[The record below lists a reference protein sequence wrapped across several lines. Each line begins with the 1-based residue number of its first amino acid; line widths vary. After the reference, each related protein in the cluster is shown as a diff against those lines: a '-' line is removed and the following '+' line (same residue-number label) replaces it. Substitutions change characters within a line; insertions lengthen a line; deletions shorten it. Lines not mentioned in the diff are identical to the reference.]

1 MSSKE
6 VDERVVEMRFDNAQF
21 EKNVQT
27 SMSTLDK
34 LKAKLNFNGVS
45 KGLEDVGNATKK
57 LEFSGVTSGIEAVQ
71 AKLSAMEVI
80 GVTALANITNSA
92 VNAGKRIASA
102 ITIDP
107 VRDGF
112 NEYETQMNAVQTIL
126 ANTQKEG
133 TNVKQV
139 NAALDQL
146 NTYADKTIYNFT
158 EMTRNIGTFTAA
170 GVKLD
175 TSVSAIQ
182 GIANLAAVSG
192 STSQQASTAMY
203 QLSQALASGT
213 VKLMD
218 WNSVVNAGM
227 GGQVF
232 QDALI
237 RTSEKLGTGAQAY
250 IDAAGSFRESLSKGW
265 LTTDVLTE
273 TLDMFSTAADTEEE
287 YAAAIQ
293 KFVDEGYSEE
303 QAIDMANMAKTAGEA
318 ATKVKTFTQLI
329 GTLKEALGSGWTT
342 TWRLIIGDFEE
353 AKELWTDVSDV
364 LSKLINNASEARNK
378 LVEGVMSFN
387 PFTNMLNKL
396 ENSDVG
402 KTVKQINNLTNSL
415 EYYQKVV
422 TDVWRGDYKN
432 SDTGRYELLD
442 ETGYNHQ
449 VIQDLVNKGYEYEL
463 TVEDVQEAEAKFAD
477 SLGDSTEEIQNE
489 SKQLSKLSDEQLRHA
504 GLTNDEISMYRDLE
518 KQSEKTGKSI
528 EELISDMSAKD
539 GRTLLWDGLGNIG
552 ETLIITFTAIKDA
565 FSEIFPAPSVA
576 KIYGVIDGFNALT
589 EKMKEFSS
597 THAYDVEQTFKGLFA
612 VIDIVRMVLS
622 SGLTVAFKALKGILS
637 AFDIDIIE
645 FTGYIG
651 EALVNLRNWLKNNDY
666 IERSFK
672 KVGEGLKVVIDGFK
686 KLIDLLKESPR
697 IQKFVDIIKDI
708 DLKEAGGFVVEGLK
722 KGLSS
727 GLTIIPDMLKD
738 IGLKLLSAFEKV
750 LRIASPSKE
759 MEADG
764 EFVVAGLVKGIENT
778 ASTVWDAIKDIGTKI
793 ITKFKEIKVGEAL
806 TKVISVGAGVG
817 MLAITKNLVDTFKNI
832 TAPMAS
838 VGEFIETL
846 DKSVKKTA
854 KAIGKNLKASAFEKK
869 TEGVRNLALALLALS
884 AAVFIMSKID
894 TKKLWSTVGAI
905 GVLAV
910 ILVGLAVA
918 ISKLTDSAVE
928 LDGNSKTLKLSGLK
942 TTLISI
948 GVALALM
955 AATVKIMGSLNP
967 DAYMQGLLGLVALMG
982 VMMLLIVSMSLL
994 VSDNNSKSI
1003 QQAGKAMKKI
1013 ATAMILMV
1021 AGIAILGN
1029 MKPEKYA
1036 QGLDGFN
1043 TITAAL
1049 LATIIGLVALTY
1061 IATDKDISQVGNL
1074 MLKISASMLL
1084 MAVMLKMLKSI
1095 EPAEM
1100 IKGALIVGAAIGL
1113 VAVLVALS
1121 HLGKKNGKDI
1131 SQVGNLMLKISAS
1144 MLLMA
1149 VMLKMLK
1156 SVDYAEIGKGALILA
1171 GVAVLIAGLVALT
1184 HKASDKQ
1191 IKGIG
1196 KMLLAVS
1203 LCFAVMAG
1211 VCLVLGLLPVDK
1223 IVQGLAAVAAF
1234 TILIEGLIAVAAI
1247 AGKVDENASKTLM
1260 SAAIAIGVMAAAVA
1274 ILSILKPEKII
1285 VATACM
1291 SVLVGLFAL
1300 VEFCASKVQGA
1311 MGSLIAMAVVIG
1323 LLGGLLIAISCL
1335 PVEKT
1340 MVATAELAILMA
1352 VMAGVMFLVS
1362 KVPVSAAITGAA
1374 GLAAFIG
1381 IFAATLAIL
1390 GGLSKIPGVSDIVNS
1405 GGEFLANIG
1414 YALGNFIGSII
1425 GGFGAGVSS
1434 GLPEIGTNLA
1444 LFMENAQ
1451 PFFDGI
1457 TGIDAVSMIAN
1468 IGSLTAAI
1476 LLLTAADFISGMA
1489 TFMKGKNSFSQLGK
1503 ELSAFIVSAQ
1513 PFIDG
1518 AKSLTGEMMEG
1529 VKALSETLLMLT
1541 AADLIDGISSWLT
1554 GGTSLSDFAEQLK
1567 PFGEAMVE
1575 FSDVVAGKID
1585 IDAVN
1590 SAANAGKIMAEM
1602 EKSVTKTGGVV
1613 QWFTGEHDMGKFSTQ
1628 LVQFGRAIVRFSD
1641 TVSVGVNEEAITA
1654 AANAGKIMAE
1664 MQKDIT
1670 PSGGVVEWFTGEKDM
1685 GKFSTQLTQFGNA
1698 IVNFSSKVAGKID
1711 EGAVTAAANAGAII
1725 ADMQKNIAPSGGV
1738 VQWFTGDKDMSAF
1751 SKQLVQFGEA
1761 IVKYSDKVTNV
1772 DATGVEKSLTFSR
1785 ALLGVINSSL
1795 SINENGITKFGKTA
1809 DIGTTIQAYAEK
1821 IASVNL
1827 TSVTTSISAA
1837 KQLRDFV
1844 QSLNNFDISGIA
1856 TFDEAV
1862 KEFSKVNMSS
1872 IKNVLDG
1879 YSSEFN
1885 DLGKKFLT
1893 SLVEGYSSKEE
1904 SFLAAVDS
1912 SLQRAI
1918 ETINSYYQS
1927 INSSGAYL
1935 VSGFVSGINV
1945 NTFRVEA
1952 SARTMAKAAYD
1963 AAKRELDINS
1973 PSRVMEKL
1981 ASYVPAGFA
1990 KGINN
1995 NLGLVNMSSS
2005 DMANTVI
2012 DGVGNAISK
2021 ISELI
2026 NGDMNMQ
2033 PTIRPVVDL
2042 SDVQTGVGA
2051 IAAMMPIGG
2060 TIGISGGFNTVATMM
2075 NRNRQNGN
2083 NDEVIS
2089 AINKLDKSLNG
2100 LSKPTYNVGG
2110 ITYDDGSAV
2119 SDAVQEL
2126 IRAARIDRRS

>member
-1 MSSKE
+1 
-6 VDERVVEMRFDNAQF
+6 
-21 EKNVQT
+21 
-27 SMSTLDK
+27 
-34 LKAKLNFNGVS
+34 
-45 KGLEDVGNATKK
+45 
-57 LEFSGVTSGIEAVQ
+57 
-71 AKLSAMEVI
+71 
-80 GVTALANITNSA
+80 
-92 VNAGKRIASA
+92 
-102 ITIDP
+102 
-107 VRDGF
+107 
-112 NEYETQMNAVQTIL
+112 
-126 ANTQKEG
+126 
-133 TNVKQV
+133 
-139 NAALDQL
+139 
-146 NTYADKTIYNFT
+146 
-158 EMTRNIGTFTAA
+158 
-170 GVKLD
+170 
-175 TSVSAIQ
+175 
-182 GIANLAAVSG
+182 
-192 STSQQASTAMY
+192 
-203 QLSQALASGT
+203 
-213 VKLMD
+213 
-218 WNSVVNAGM
+218 
-227 GGQVF
+227 
-232 QDALI
+232 
-237 RTSEKLGTGAQAY
+237 
-250 IDAAGSFRESLSKGW
+250 
-265 LTTDVLTE
+265 
-273 TLDMFSTAADTEEE
+273 
-287 YAAAIQ
+287 
-293 KFVDEGYSEE
+293 
-303 QAIDMANMAKTAGEA
+303 
-318 ATKVKTFTQLI
+318 
-329 GTLKEALGSGWTT
+329 
-342 TWRLIIGDFEE
+342 
-353 AKELWTDVSDV
+353 
-364 LSKLINNASEARNK
+364 
-378 LVEGVMSFN
+378 
-387 PFTNMLNKL
+387 
-396 ENSDVG
+396 
-402 KTVKQINNLTNSL
+402 
-415 EYYQKVV
+415 
-422 TDVWRGDYKN
+422 
-432 SDTGRYELLD
+432 
-442 ETGYNHQ
+442 
-449 VIQDLVNKGYEYEL
+449 
-463 TVEDVQEAEAKFAD
+463 
-477 SLGDSTEEIQNE
+477 
-489 SKQLSKLSDEQLRHA
+489 
-504 GLTNDEISMYRDLE
+504 
-518 KQSEKTGKSI
+518 
-528 EELISDMSAKD
+528 
-539 GRTLLWDGLGNIG
+539 
-552 ETLIITFTAIKDA
+552 
-565 FSEIFPAPSVA
+565 
-576 KIYGVIDGFNALT
+576 
-589 EKMKEFSS
+589 
-597 THAYDVEQTFKGLFA
+597 
-612 VIDIVRMVLS
+612 
-622 SGLTVAFKALKGILS
+622 
-637 AFDIDIIE
+637 
-645 FTGYIG
+645 
-651 EALVNLRNWLKNNDY
+651 
-666 IERSFK
+666 
-672 KVGEGLKVVIDGFK
+672 
-686 KLIDLLKESPR
+686 
-697 IQKFVDIIKDI
+697 
-708 DLKEAGGFVVEGLK
+708 
-722 KGLSS
+722 
-727 GLTIIPDMLKD
+727 
-738 IGLKLLSAFEKV
+738 
-750 LRIASPSKE
+750 
-759 MEADG
+759 
-764 EFVVAGLVKGIENT
+764 
-778 ASTVWDAIKDIGTKI
+778 
-793 ITKFKEIKVGEAL
+793 
-806 TKVISVGAGVG
+806 
-817 MLAITKNLVDTFKNI
+817 
-832 TAPMAS
+832 
-838 VGEFIETL
+838 
-846 DKSVKKTA
+846 
-854 KAIGKNLKASAFEKK
+854 
-869 TEGVRNLALALLALS
+869 
-884 AAVFIMSKID
+884 
-894 TKKLWSTVGAI
+894 
-905 GVLAV
+905 
-910 ILVGLAVA
+910 
-918 ISKLTDSAVE
+918 
-928 LDGNSKTLKLSGLK
+928 
-942 TTLISI
+942 
-948 GVALALM
+948 
-955 AATVKIMGSLNP
+955 
-967 DAYMQGLLGLVALMG
+967 
-982 VMMLLIVSMSLL
+982 
-994 VSDNNSKSI
+994 
-1003 QQAGKAMKKI
+1003 
-1013 ATAMILMV
+1013 
-1021 AGIAILGN
+1021 
-1029 MKPEKYA
+1029 
-1036 QGLDGFN
+1036 
-1043 TITAAL
+1043 
-1049 LATIIGLVALTY
+1049 
-1061 IATDKDISQVGNL
+1061 
-1074 MLKISASMLL
+1074 
-1084 MAVMLKMLKSI
+1084 
-1095 EPAEM
+1095 
-1100 IKGALIVGAAIGL
+1100 
-1113 VAVLVALS
+1113 
-1121 HLGKKNGKDI
+1121 
-1131 SQVGNLMLKISAS
+1131 
-1144 MLLMA
+1144 MA

-1247 AGKVDENASKTLM
+1247 AGKVDENTSKTLM

-1457 TGIDAVSMIAN
+1457 TSIDAVSMIAN

-1844 QSLNNFDISGIA
+1844 QSLNNFDISGIV

-2012 DGVGNAISK
+2012 DGVSNAISK

-2026 NGDMNMQ
+2026 NGDMDMQ

-2051 IAAMMPIGG
+2051 IAAMMPTGG

-2100 LSKPTYNVGG
+2100 ISKPTYNVGG

>member
-504 GLTNDEISMYRDLE
+504 GLTDDEISMYRDLE

-1084 MAVMLKMLKSI
+1084 MAVMLKMLKS
-1095 EPAEM
+1095 
-1100 IKGALIVGAAIGL
+1100 
-1113 VAVLVALS
+1113 
-1121 HLGKKNGKDI
+1121 
-1131 SQVGNLMLKISAS
+1131 
-1144 MLLMA
+1144 
-1149 VMLKMLK
+1149 
-1156 SVDYAEIGKGALILA
+1156 VDYAEIGKGALILA

-1247 AGKVDENASKTLM
+1247 AGKVDENASKTLK

-1670 PSGGVVEWFTGEKDM
+1670 PSGGVVERFTGEKDM

>member
-80 GVTALANITNSA
+80 GVTALANITNSV

-504 GLTNDEISMYRDLE
+504 GLTDDEISMYRDLE

-2012 DGVGNAISK
+2012 DGVSNAISK

-2026 NGDMNMQ
+2026 NGDMDMQ

-2051 IAAMMPIGG
+2051 IAAMMPTGG

>member
-293 KFVDEGYSEE
+293 KFVNEGYSEE
-303 QAIDMANMAKTAGEA
+303 QAVDMANMAKTAGEA

-329 GTLKEALGSGWTT
+329 NTLKEALGSGWTT

-353 AKELWTDVSDV
+353 AKELWTKVSDV

-396 ENSDVG
+396 ENSDIG

-415 EYYQKVV
+415 EYYQKAV
-422 TDVWRGDYKN
+422 TDVWKGDYKN

-442 ETGYNHQ
+442 EAGYNHQ

-463 TVEDVQEAEAKFAD
+463 TVEDVQGAEAKFAD

-489 SKQLSKLSDEQLRHA
+489 SKRLSKLSDEQLRHA
-504 GLTNDEISMYRDLE
+504 GLTDDEISMYRDLE

-528 EELISDMSAKD
+528 EELINDMSAKD

-666 IERSFK
+666 IEKSFK

-686 KLIDLLKESPR
+686 KLKDLLKESPR

-846 DKSVKKTA
+846 DESVKKTA

-967 DAYMQGLLGLVALMG
+967 DAHMQGLMGLVALMG

-1013 ATAMILMV
+1013 ATAILLMV

-1029 MKPEKYA
+1029 MRPEKYA

-1049 LATIIGLVALTY
+1049 LATVIGLVALTY
-1061 IATDKDISQVGNL
+1061 IATD
-1074 MLKISASMLL
+1074 
-1084 MAVMLKMLKSI
+1084 
-1095 EPAEM
+1095 
-1100 IKGALIVGAAIGL
+1100 
-1113 VAVLVALS
+1113 
-1121 HLGKKNGKDI
+1121 KDI

-2012 DGVGNAISK
+2012 DGVSNAISK

-2026 NGDMNMQ
+2026 NGDMDMQ

-2051 IAAMMPIGG
+2051 IAAMMPTGG

>member
-57 LEFSGVTSGIEAVQ
+57 LEFSGVASGIEAVQ
-71 AKLSAMEVI
+71 AKFSAMEVI

-175 TSVSAIQ
+175 ASVSAIQ

-329 GTLKEALGSGWTT
+329 DTLKEALGSGWTT

-353 AKELWTDVSDV
+353 AKELWTNVSDV

-402 KTVKQINNLTNSL
+402 KTVKQINNLANSL

-463 TVEDVQEAEAKFAD
+463 TVEDVQESEAKFAD

-489 SKQLSKLSDEQLRHA
+489 SKQLAKLSDEQLRNA
-504 GLTNDEISMYRDLE
+504 GLTDDEISMYRDLE

-528 EELISDMSAKD
+528 EELINDMSAKD

-666 IERSFK
+666 IEKSFK
-672 KVGEGLKVVIDGFK
+672 KVGEGLKVVIDGIK
-686 KLIDLLKESPR
+686 KLLDYLGESPK
-697 IQKFVDIIKDI
+697 IQKFIDTIKNI
-708 DLKEAGGFVVEGLK
+708 DLSEAGEFIIAGLK
-722 KGLSS
+722 KGLSI
-727 GLTIIPDMLKD
+727 GLSIIPDTMKEIAD
-738 IGLKLLSAFEKV
+738 KLLSKFREV
-750 LRIASPSKE
+750 LGIHSPSKE
-759 MEADG
+759 TEADG
-764 EFVVAGLVKGIENT
+764 EYLVEGLINGIKN
-778 ASTVWDAIKDIGTKI
+778 SSSKVWDTIKTFGSDILG
-793 ITKFKEIKVGEAL
+793 KFKEIKLGDS
-806 TKVISVGAGVG
+806 ISKIVSAGVGVG
-817 MLAITKNLVDTFKNI
+817 MLLVANKLAEAADRLTSPLAVMESISDAIEG
-832 TAPMAS
+832 
-838 VGEFIETL
+838 VG
-846 DKSVKKTA
+846 
-854 KAIGKNLKASAFEKK
+854 KAMKKNLKASALEKK
-869 TEGVRNLALALLALS
+869 TKAIQNVALAALMLAG
-884 AAVFIMSKID
+884 AVLIFSKVD
-894 TKKLWSTVGAI
+894 PDRLWQSVGAMI
-905 GVLAV
+905 VLSVA
-910 ILVGLAVA
+910 LAGIA
-918 ISKLTDSAVE
+918 IAMDKFSKSAVE
-928 LDGNSKTLKLSGLK
+928 FDGESKSFKLDGLK
-942 TTLISI
+942 TAMLNLGI
-948 GVALALM
+948 ALLLM
-955 AATVKIMGSLNP
+955 AATVKILGSMDSDKYTQGMLGITALVGAMILVMAAMGTVVKS
-967 DAYMQGLLGLVALMG
+967 DQGKALKQANKIFKQMAITMLLMVASVSVLGSMNTDKYFQGMCGIVAIAGIYILLIVALMKVTKIG
-982 VMMLLIVSMSLL
+982 KEEQIAKLSGLLIAISSAMLLMCVVAKIVGNMTINEIAGGVGMMVVFIIFIKYLVRATITCKEQQIAKLSGLL
-994 VSDNNSKSI
+994 
-1003 QQAGKAMKKI
+1003 
-1013 ATAMILMV
+1013 
-1021 AGIAILGN
+1021 IAIS
-1029 MKPEKYA
+1029 
-1036 QGLDGFN
+1036 
-1043 TITAAL
+1043 
-1049 LATIIGLVALTY
+1049 V
-1061 IATDKDISQVGNL
+1061 
-1074 MLKISASMLL
+1074 SMLL
-1084 MAVMLKMLKSI
+1084 MCQVAK
-1095 EPAEM
+1095 
-1100 IKGALIVGAAIGL
+1100 IVGNMTTNEIVGGIAI
-1113 VAVLVALS
+1113 
-1121 HLGKKNGKDI
+1121 
-1131 SQVGNLMLKISAS
+1131 
-1144 MLLMA
+1144 MA
-1149 VMLKMLK
+1149 VFIIFIDLLVK
-1156 SVDYAEIGKGALILA
+1156 ATLICKEQQIAKLS
-1171 GVAVLIAGLVALT
+1171 GLLIA
-1184 HKASDKQ
+1184 
-1191 IKGIG
+1191 I
-1196 KMLLAVS
+1196 S
-1203 LCFAVMAG
+1203 LSMAIMAG
-1211 VCLVLGLLPVDK
+1211 VCLVLGLLQPGK
-1223 IVQGLAAVAAF
+1223 LKQG
-1234 TILIEGLIAVAAI
+1234 VAAI
-1247 AGKVDENASKTLM
+1247 VVFGVVIGALIKVVASAKKIDKNASGAIL
-1260 SAAIAIGVMAAAVA
+1260 AIAVTIAVMAAAVTV
-1274 ILSILKPEKII
+1274 LSLLKPEKIAG
-1285 VATACM
+1285 ATVCLGILM
-1291 SVLVGLFAL
+1291 GLFAL
-1300 VEFCASKVQGA
+1300 VERNASYIKKA
-1311 MGSLIAMAVVIG
+1311 TGSLIVMAVIIG
-1323 LLGGLLIAISCL
+1323 LLGGLLIGISFIPTERALVAAGAISLVLLSLSGAMYLISKAGNISIKAVAALAMMAAVVLSLAALIQVLTSFNVDASLMGSLLLLAGCLISIGAAVMVMNNCVAGAAALVVVALALSVFL
-1335 PVEKT
+1335 PVLQQLGSMSLGEIG
-1340 MVATAELAILMA
+1340 VALLALAGSLA
-1352 VMAGVMFLVS
+1352 VLGL
-1362 KVPVSAAITGAA
+1362 A
-1374 GLAAFIG
+1374 GLLLGPVVAPMIGIAGAIALLGVGCLGAGAGLQMFAQGLTTLVMLGPVAIQAFTATIQAFI
-1381 IFAATLAIL
+1381 TL
-1390 GGLSKIPGVSDIVNS
+1390 IPTIITTIVTS
-1405 GGEFLANIG
+1405 LVTTFTTCIPMIVEG
-1414 YALGNFIGSII
+1414 ALLLITSLLTSI
-1425 GGFGAGVSS
+1425 AEH
-1434 GLPEIGTNLA
+1434 LPEILA
-1444 LFMENAQ
+1444 AGISIIMTLLTGIRDNIGQITEIVIDIIINFAEAIANKLPDIIQ
-1451 PFFDGI
+1451 CGVDVFFAFLDGFSDAIANNGERLRESLKKLVDSII
-1457 TGIDAVSMIAN
+1457 TGIKGFLGIHSPSTEFEEIGEFSIAGLIKGFGNKVGDAVEAVGKLASKLV
-1468 IGSLTAAI
+1468 GKVKEKFS
-1476 LLLTAADFISGMA
+1476 D
-1489 TFMKGKNSFSQLGK
+1489 MKEKGQQLCQKIKDGFEEK
-1503 ELSAFIVSAQ
+1503 APKIVSCVGDTMKKAGKKIQ
-1513 PFIDG
+1513 EAKNDFKTWGKDAMEGLRNGMESAKDKIKSTVGGIATDIG
-1518 AKSLTGEMMEG
+1518 AKFKDVLGIHSPSRVFKQYG
-1529 VKALSETLLMLT
+1529 KYI
-1541 AADLIDGISSWLT
+1541 DLGLVNGI
-1554 GGTSLSDFAEQLK
+1554 
-1567 PFGEAMVE
+1567 
-1575 FSDVVAGKID
+1575 
-1585 IDAVN
+1585 
-1590 SAANAGKIMAEM
+1590 
-1602 EKSVTKTGGVV
+1602 KT
-1613 QWFTGEHDMGKFSTQ
+1613 
-1628 LVQFGRAIVRFSD
+1628 
-1641 TVSVGVNEEAITA
+1641 
-1654 AANAGKIMAE
+1654 
-1664 MQKDIT
+1664 
-1670 PSGGVVEWFTGEKDM
+1670 
-1685 GKFSTQLTQFGNA
+1685 
-1698 IVNFSSKVAGKID
+1698 FSSKVYDTAKSVGSDTID
-1711 EGAVTAAANAGAII
+1711 G
-1725 ADMQKNIAPSGGV
+1725 
-1738 VQWFTGDKDMSAF
+1738 
-1751 SKQLVQFGEA
+1751 
-1761 IVKYSDKVTNV
+1761 
-1772 DATGVEKSLTFSR
+1772 
-1785 ALLGVINSSL
+1785 
-1795 SINENGITKFGKTA
+1795 
-1809 DIGTTIQAYAEK
+1809 
-1821 IASVNL
+1821 
-1827 TSVTTSISAA
+1827 
-1837 KQLRDFV
+1837 
-1844 QSLNNFDISGIA
+1844 
-1856 TFDEAV
+1856 
-1862 KEFSKVNMSS
+1862 MSS
-1872 IKNVLDG
+1872 
-1879 YSSEFN
+1879 
-1885 DLGKKFLT
+1885 
-1893 SLVEGYSSKEE
+1893 
-1904 SFLAAVDS
+1904 
-1912 SLQRAI
+1912 
-1918 ETINSYYQS
+1918 
-1927 INSSGAYL
+1927 
-1935 VSGFVSGINV
+1935 
-1945 NTFRVEA
+1945 
-1952 SARTMAKAAYD
+1952 
-1963 AAKRELDINS
+1963 
-1973 PSRVMEKL
+1973 
-1981 ASYVPAGFA
+1981 
-1990 KGINN
+1990 
-1995 NLGLVNMSSS
+1995 
-2005 DMANTVI
+2005 
-2012 DGVGNAISK
+2012 AISK

-2026 NGDMNMQ
+2026 NGDMDMQ

-2051 IAAMMPIGG
+2051 IAAMMPTGG

-2100 LSKPTYNVGG
+2100 LSKPIYNVGG

>member
-57 LEFSGVTSGIEAVQ
+57 LEFSGVTSGIETVQ

-293 KFVDEGYSEE
+293 KFVNEGYSEE
-303 QAIDMANMAKTAGEA
+303 QAVDMANMAKTAGEA

-329 GTLKEALGSGWTT
+329 DTLKEALGSGWTT

-353 AKELWTDVSDV
+353 AKELWTNVSEV

-442 ETGYNHQ
+442 EAGYNHQ

-463 TVEDVQEAEAKFAD
+463 TVEDVQEAETKFAD

-489 SKQLSKLSDEQLRHA
+489 SKQLAKLSDEQLRNA
-504 GLTNDEISMYRDLE
+504 GLTDDEISMYRDLE

-528 EELISDMSAKD
+528 EELINDMSAKD

-666 IERSFK
+666 IEKSFK

-697 IQKFVDIIKDI
+697 IQKFVDIIKEI

-869 TEGVRNLALALLALS
+869 TAGVRNLALALLALS

-1013 ATAMILMV
+1013 ATAILLMV

-1043 TITAAL
+1043 TIMAAL

-1061 IATDKDISQVGNL
+1061 IATD
-1074 MLKISASMLL
+1074 
-1084 MAVMLKMLKSI
+1084 
-1095 EPAEM
+1095 
-1100 IKGALIVGAAIGL
+1100 
-1113 VAVLVALS
+1113 
-1121 HLGKKNGKDI
+1121 KDI

-1300 VEFCASKVQGA
+1300 VEFCASKVQGV

-1390 GGLSKIPGVSDIVNS
+1390 GGLSNIPGVSDIVNS

-1414 YALGNFIGSII
+1414 YALGDFIGSII

-1885 DLGKKFLT
+1885 ALGKKFLT

-1952 SARTMAKAAYD
+1952 SARIMAKAAYD

-1995 NLGLVNMSSS
+1995 NLGLVNVSSS

-2012 DGVGNAISK
+2012 DGVSNAISK

-2051 IAAMMPIGG
+2051 IAAMMPTGG

>member
-45 KGLEDVGNATKK
+45 KGLEDIGNATKK
-57 LEFSGVTSGIEAVQ
+57 LEFSGVASGIEAVQ

-170 GVKLD
+170 GVKLNA
-175 TSVSAIQ
+175 SVSAIQ

-237 RTSEKLGTGAQAY
+237 RTSEKLGTGAKAY

-293 KFVDEGYSEE
+293 KFVNEGYSEE
-303 QAIDMANMAKTAGEA
+303 QAVDMANMAKTAGEA

-329 GTLKEALGSGWTT
+329 NTLKEALGSGWTT

-353 AKELWTDVSDV
+353 AKELWTKVSDV

-396 ENSDVG
+396 ENSDIG

-415 EYYQKVV
+415 EYYQKAV
-422 TDVWRGDYKN
+422 TDVWKGDYKN

-442 ETGYNHQ
+442 EAGYNHQ

-463 TVEDVQEAEAKFAD
+463 TVEDVQGAEAKFAD

-489 SKQLSKLSDEQLRHA
+489 SKRLSKLSDEQLRHA
-504 GLTNDEISMYRDLE
+504 GLTDDEISMYRDLE

-528 EELISDMSAKD
+528 EELINDMSAKD

-666 IERSFK
+666 IEKSFK

-686 KLIDLLKESPR
+686 KLKNLLKESPR

-750 LRIASPSKE
+750 IRIASPSKE

-846 DKSVKKTA
+846 DESVKKTA

-967 DAYMQGLLGLVALMG
+967 DAHMQGLMGLVALMG

-1013 ATAMILMV
+1013 ATAILLMV

-1029 MKPEKYA
+1029 MRPEKYA

-1049 LATIIGLVALTY
+1049 LATVIGLVALTY

-1113 VAVLVALS
+1113 VVVLVALS

-1211 VCLVLGLLPVDK
+1211 VCLVLGSLPVDK

-2012 DGVGNAISK
+2012 DGVSNAISK

-2026 NGDMNMQ
+2026 NGDMDMQ

-2051 IAAMMPIGG
+2051 IAAMMPTGG

>member
-57 LEFSGVTSGIEAVQ
+57 LEFSGVTSGIETVQ

-293 KFVDEGYSEE
+293 KFVNEGYSEE
-303 QAIDMANMAKTAGEA
+303 QAVDMANMAKTAGEA

-329 GTLKEALGSGWTT
+329 DTLKEALGSGWTT

-353 AKELWTDVSDV
+353 AKELWTNVSEV

-442 ETGYNHQ
+442 EAGYNHQ

-463 TVEDVQEAEAKFAD
+463 TVEDVQEAETKFAD

-489 SKQLSKLSDEQLRHA
+489 SKQLAKLSDEQLRNA
-504 GLTNDEISMYRDLE
+504 GLTDDEISMYRDLE

-528 EELISDMSAKD
+528 EELINDMSAKD

-666 IERSFK
+666 IEKSFK

-697 IQKFVDIIKDI
+697 IQKFVDIIKEI

-1013 ATAMILMV
+1013 ATAILLMV

-1043 TITAAL
+1043 TIMAAL

-1061 IATDKDISQVGNL
+1061 IATD
-1074 MLKISASMLL
+1074 
-1084 MAVMLKMLKSI
+1084 
-1095 EPAEM
+1095 
-1100 IKGALIVGAAIGL
+1100 
-1113 VAVLVALS
+1113 
-1121 HLGKKNGKDI
+1121 KDI

-1300 VEFCASKVQGA
+1300 VEFCASKVQGV

-1390 GGLSKIPGVSDIVNS
+1390 GGLSNIPGVSDIVNS

-1885 DLGKKFLT
+1885 ALGKKFLT

-1952 SARTMAKAAYD
+1952 SARIMAKAAYD

-1995 NLGLVNMSSS
+1995 NLGLVNVSSS

-2012 DGVGNAISK
+2012 DGVSNAISK

-2051 IAAMMPIGG
+2051 IAAMMPTGG

>member
-57 LEFSGVTSGIEAVQ
+57 LEFSGVASGIEAVQ

-80 GVTALANITNSA
+80 GVTALANITNSV

-170 GVKLD
+170 GVKLNA
-175 TSVSAIQ
+175 SVSAIQ

-237 RTSEKLGTGAQAY
+237 RTSEKLGTGAKAY

-293 KFVDEGYSEE
+293 KFVNEGYSEE
-303 QAIDMANMAKTAGEA
+303 QAVDMANMAKTAGEA

-329 GTLKEALGSGWTT
+329 NTLKEALGSGWTT

-353 AKELWTDVSDV
+353 AKELWTKVSDV

-396 ENSDVG
+396 ENSDIG

-415 EYYQKVV
+415 EYYQKAV
-422 TDVWRGDYKN
+422 TDVWKGDYKN

-442 ETGYNHQ
+442 EAGYNHQ

-463 TVEDVQEAEAKFAD
+463 TVEDVQGAEAKFAD

-489 SKQLSKLSDEQLRHA
+489 SKRLSKLSDEQLRHA
-504 GLTNDEISMYRDLE
+504 GLTDDEISMYRDLE

-528 EELISDMSAKD
+528 EELINDMSAKD

-666 IERSFK
+666 IEKSFK

-686 KLIDLLKESPR
+686 KLKDLLKESPR

-846 DKSVKKTA
+846 DESVKKTA

-967 DAYMQGLLGLVALMG
+967 DAHMQGLMGLVALMG

-1013 ATAMILMV
+1013 ATAILLMV

-1029 MKPEKYA
+1029 MRPEKYA

-1049 LATIIGLVALTY
+1049 LATVIGLVALTY
-1061 IATDKDISQVGNL
+1061 IATD
-1074 MLKISASMLL
+1074 
-1084 MAVMLKMLKSI
+1084 
-1095 EPAEM
+1095 
-1100 IKGALIVGAAIGL
+1100 
-1113 VAVLVALS
+1113 
-1121 HLGKKNGKDI
+1121 KDI

-2012 DGVGNAISK
+2012 DGVSNAISK

-2026 NGDMNMQ
+2026 NGDMDMQ

-2051 IAAMMPIGG
+2051 IAAMMPTGG

>member
-57 LEFSGVTSGIEAVQ
+57 LEFSGVASGIEAVQ
-71 AKLSAMEVI
+71 AKFSAMEVI

-175 TSVSAIQ
+175 ASVSAIQ

-218 WNSVVNAGM
+218 WNPVVNAGM

-329 GTLKEALGSGWTT
+329 DTLKEALGSGWTT

-353 AKELWTDVSDV
+353 AKELWTNVSDV

-402 KTVKQINNLTNSL
+402 KTVKQINNLANSL

-463 TVEDVQEAEAKFAD
+463 TVEDVQESEAKFAD

-489 SKQLSKLSDEQLRHA
+489 SKQLAKLSDEQLRNA
-504 GLTNDEISMYRDLE
+504 GLTDDEISMYRDLE

-528 EELISDMSAKD
+528 EELINDMSAKD

-666 IERSFK
+666 IEKSFK
-672 KVGEGLKVVIDGFK
+672 KVGEGLKVVIDGIK
-686 KLIDLLKESPR
+686 KLLDYLGESPKIQNFIDTIKNIDLS
-697 IQKFVDIIKDI
+697 
-708 DLKEAGGFVVEGLK
+708 EAGEFIIAGLK
-722 KGLSS
+722 KGLSI
-727 GLTIIPDMLKD
+727 GLSIIPDTMKEIAD
-738 IGLKLLSAFEKV
+738 KLLSKFREV
-750 LRIASPSKE
+750 LGIHSPSKE
-759 MEADG
+759 TEADG
-764 EFVVAGLVKGIENT
+764 EYLVEGLINGIKN
-778 ASTVWDAIKDIGTKI
+778 SSSKVWDTIKTFGSDILG
-793 ITKFKEIKVGEAL
+793 KFKEIKLGDS
-806 TKVISVGAGVG
+806 ISKIVSAGAGVG
-817 MLAITKNLVDTFKNI
+817 MLLVANKLAEAADRLTSPLAVMESISDAIEG
-832 TAPMAS
+832 
-838 VGEFIETL
+838 VG
-846 DKSVKKTA
+846 
-854 KAIGKNLKASAFEKK
+854 KAMKKNLKASALEKK
-869 TEGVRNLALALLALS
+869 TKAIQNVALAALMLAG
-884 AAVFIMSKID
+884 AVLIFSKVD
-894 TKKLWSTVGAI
+894 PDRLWQSVGAMI
-905 GVLAV
+905 VLSVA
-910 ILVGLAVA
+910 LAGIA
-918 ISKLTDSAVE
+918 IAMDKFSKSAVE
-928 LDGNSKTLKLSGLK
+928 FDGESKSFKLDGLK
-942 TTLISI
+942 TAMLNLGI
-948 GVALALM
+948 ALLLM
-955 AATVKIMGSLNP
+955 AATVKILGSMDSDKYTQGMLGITALVGAMILVMAAMGTVVKS
-967 DAYMQGLLGLVALMG
+967 DQGKALKQANKIFKQMAITMLLMVASVSVLGSMNTDKYFQGMCGIVAIAGIYILLIVALMKVTKIG
-982 VMMLLIVSMSLL
+982 KEEQIAKLSGLLIAISSAMLLMCVVAKIVGNMTINEIAGGVGMMVVFIIFIKYLVRATITCKEQQIAKLSGLL
-994 VSDNNSKSI
+994 
-1003 QQAGKAMKKI
+1003 
-1013 ATAMILMV
+1013 
-1021 AGIAILGN
+1021 IAIS
-1029 MKPEKYA
+1029 
-1036 QGLDGFN
+1036 
-1043 TITAAL
+1043 
-1049 LATIIGLVALTY
+1049 V
-1061 IATDKDISQVGNL
+1061 
-1074 MLKISASMLL
+1074 SMLL
-1084 MAVMLKMLKSI
+1084 MCQVAK
-1095 EPAEM
+1095 
-1100 IKGALIVGAAIGL
+1100 IVGNMTTNEIVGGIAI
-1113 VAVLVALS
+1113 
-1121 HLGKKNGKDI
+1121 
-1131 SQVGNLMLKISAS
+1131 
-1144 MLLMA
+1144 MA
-1149 VMLKMLK
+1149 VFIIFIDLLVK
-1156 SVDYAEIGKGALILA
+1156 ATLICKEQQIAKLS
-1171 GVAVLIAGLVALT
+1171 GLLIA
-1184 HKASDKQ
+1184 
-1191 IKGIG
+1191 I
-1196 KMLLAVS
+1196 S
-1203 LCFAVMAG
+1203 LSMAIMAG
-1211 VCLVLGLLPVDK
+1211 VCLVLGLLQPDK
-1223 IVQGLAAVAAF
+1223 LKQG
-1234 TILIEGLIAVAAI
+1234 VAAI
-1247 AGKVDENASKTLM
+1247 VVFGVVIGALIKVVASAKKIDKNASGAIL
-1260 SAAIAIGVMAAAVA
+1260 AIAVTIAVMAAAVTV
-1274 ILSILKPEKII
+1274 LSLLKPEKIAG
-1285 VATACM
+1285 ATVCLGILM
-1291 SVLVGLFAL
+1291 GLFAL
-1300 VEFCASKVQGA
+1300 VERNASYIKKA
-1311 MGSLIAMAVVIG
+1311 TGSLIVMAVIIG
-1323 LLGGLLIAISCL
+1323 LLGGLLIGISFIPTERALVAAGAISLVLLSLSGAMYLISKAGNISIKAVAALAMMAAVVLSLAALIQVLTSFNVDASLMGSLLLLAGCLISIGAAVMVMNNCVAGAAALVVVALALSVFL
-1335 PVEKT
+1335 PVLQQLGSMSLGEIG
-1340 MVATAELAILMA
+1340 VALLALAGSLA
-1352 VMAGVMFLVS
+1352 VLGL
-1362 KVPVSAAITGAA
+1362 A
-1374 GLAAFIG
+1374 GLLLGPVVAPMIGIAGAIALLGVGCLGAGAGLQMFAQGLTTLVMLGPVAIQAFTATIQAFI
-1381 IFAATLAIL
+1381 TL
-1390 GGLSKIPGVSDIVNS
+1390 IPTIITTIVTS
-1405 GGEFLANIG
+1405 LVTTFTTCIPMIVEG
-1414 YALGNFIGSII
+1414 ALLLITSLLTSI
-1425 GGFGAGVSS
+1425 AEH
-1434 GLPEIGTNLA
+1434 LPEILA
-1444 LFMENAQ
+1444 AGISIIMTLLTGIRDNIGQITEIVIDIIINFAEAIANKLPDIIQ
-1451 PFFDGI
+1451 CGVDVFFAFLDGFSDAIANNGERLRESLKKLVDSII
-1457 TGIDAVSMIAN
+1457 TGIKGFLGIHSPSTEFEEIGEFSIAGLIKGFGNKVGDAVEAVGKLASKLV
-1468 IGSLTAAI
+1468 GKVKEKFS
-1476 LLLTAADFISGMA
+1476 D
-1489 TFMKGKNSFSQLGK
+1489 MKEKGQQLCQKIKDGFEEK
-1503 ELSAFIVSAQ
+1503 APKIVSCVGDTMKKAGKKIQ
-1513 PFIDG
+1513 EAKNDFKTWGKDAMEGLRNGMESAKDKIKSTVGGIATDIG
-1518 AKSLTGEMMEG
+1518 AKFKDVLGIHSPSRVFKQYG
-1529 VKALSETLLMLT
+1529 KYI
-1541 AADLIDGISSWLT
+1541 DLGLVNGI
-1554 GGTSLSDFAEQLK
+1554 
-1567 PFGEAMVE
+1567 
-1575 FSDVVAGKID
+1575 
-1585 IDAVN
+1585 
-1590 SAANAGKIMAEM
+1590 
-1602 EKSVTKTGGVV
+1602 KT
-1613 QWFTGEHDMGKFSTQ
+1613 
-1628 LVQFGRAIVRFSD
+1628 
-1641 TVSVGVNEEAITA
+1641 
-1654 AANAGKIMAE
+1654 
-1664 MQKDIT
+1664 
-1670 PSGGVVEWFTGEKDM
+1670 
-1685 GKFSTQLTQFGNA
+1685 
-1698 IVNFSSKVAGKID
+1698 FSSKVYDTAKSVGSDTID
-1711 EGAVTAAANAGAII
+1711 G
-1725 ADMQKNIAPSGGV
+1725 
-1738 VQWFTGDKDMSAF
+1738 
-1751 SKQLVQFGEA
+1751 
-1761 IVKYSDKVTNV
+1761 
-1772 DATGVEKSLTFSR
+1772 
-1785 ALLGVINSSL
+1785 
-1795 SINENGITKFGKTA
+1795 
-1809 DIGTTIQAYAEK
+1809 
-1821 IASVNL
+1821 
-1827 TSVTTSISAA
+1827 
-1837 KQLRDFV
+1837 
-1844 QSLNNFDISGIA
+1844 
-1856 TFDEAV
+1856 
-1862 KEFSKVNMSS
+1862 MSS
-1872 IKNVLDG
+1872 
-1879 YSSEFN
+1879 
-1885 DLGKKFLT
+1885 
-1893 SLVEGYSSKEE
+1893 
-1904 SFLAAVDS
+1904 
-1912 SLQRAI
+1912 
-1918 ETINSYYQS
+1918 
-1927 INSSGAYL
+1927 
-1935 VSGFVSGINV
+1935 
-1945 NTFRVEA
+1945 
-1952 SARTMAKAAYD
+1952 
-1963 AAKRELDINS
+1963 
-1973 PSRVMEKL
+1973 
-1981 ASYVPAGFA
+1981 
-1990 KGINN
+1990 
-1995 NLGLVNMSSS
+1995 
-2005 DMANTVI
+2005 
-2012 DGVGNAISK
+2012 AISK

-2026 NGDMNMQ
+2026 NGDMDMQ

-2051 IAAMMPIGG
+2051 IAAMMPTGG

-2100 LSKPTYNVGG
+2100 LSKPIYNVGG

>member
-504 GLTNDEISMYRDLE
+504 GLTDDEISMYRDLE

-1036 QGLDGFN
+1036 QGLDRFN

-1061 IATDKDISQVGNL
+1061 IATD
-1074 MLKISASMLL
+1074 
-1084 MAVMLKMLKSI
+1084 
-1095 EPAEM
+1095 
-1100 IKGALIVGAAIGL
+1100 
-1113 VAVLVALS
+1113 
-1121 HLGKKNGKDI
+1121 KDI

-1247 AGKVDENASKTLM
+1247 AGKVDENASKTLK

>member
-57 LEFSGVTSGIEAVQ
+57 LEFSGVASGIEAVQ

-80 GVTALANITNSA
+80 GVTALANITNSV

-170 GVKLD
+170 GVKLNA
-175 TSVSAIQ
+175 SVSAIQ

-237 RTSEKLGTGAQAY
+237 RTSEKLGTGAKAY

-293 KFVDEGYSEE
+293 KFVNEGYSEE
-303 QAIDMANMAKTAGEA
+303 QAVDMANMAKTAGEA

-329 GTLKEALGSGWTT
+329 NTLKEALGSGWTT

-353 AKELWTDVSDV
+353 AKELWTKVSDV

-396 ENSDVG
+396 ENSDIG

-415 EYYQKVV
+415 EYYQKAV
-422 TDVWRGDYKN
+422 TDVWKGDYKN

-442 ETGYNHQ
+442 EAGYNHQ

-463 TVEDVQEAEAKFAD
+463 TVEDVQGAEAKFAD

-489 SKQLSKLSDEQLRHA
+489 SKRLSKLSDEQLRHA
-504 GLTNDEISMYRDLE
+504 GLTDDEISMYRDLE

-528 EELISDMSAKD
+528 EELINDMSAKD

-666 IERSFK
+666 IEKSFK

-686 KLIDLLKESPR
+686 KLKDLLKESPR

-806 TKVISVGAGVG
+806 TKVISVGADVG

-846 DKSVKKTA
+846 DESVKKTA

-967 DAYMQGLLGLVALMG
+967 DAHMQGLMGLVALMG

-1013 ATAMILMV
+1013 ATAILLMV

-1029 MKPEKYA
+1029 MRPEKYA

-1049 LATIIGLVALTY
+1049 LATVIGLVALTY
-1061 IATDKDISQVGNL
+1061 IATD
-1074 MLKISASMLL
+1074 
-1084 MAVMLKMLKSI
+1084 
-1095 EPAEM
+1095 
-1100 IKGALIVGAAIGL
+1100 
-1113 VAVLVALS
+1113 
-1121 HLGKKNGKDI
+1121 KDI

-1654 AANAGKIMAE
+1654 ASNAGKIMAE

-2012 DGVGNAISK
+2012 DGVSNAISK

-2026 NGDMNMQ
+2026 NGDMDMQ

-2051 IAAMMPIGG
+2051 IAAMMPTGG

>member
-57 LEFSGVTSGIEAVQ
+57 LEFSGVASGIEAVQ

-170 GVKLD
+170 GVKLNA
-175 TSVSAIQ
+175 SVSAIQ

-237 RTSEKLGTGAQAY
+237 RTSEKLGTGAKAY

-273 TLDMFSTAADTEEE
+273 TLNMFSTAADTEEE

-293 KFVDEGYSEE
+293 KFVNEGYSEE
-303 QAIDMANMAKTAGEA
+303 QAVDMANMAKTAGEA

-329 GTLKEALGSGWTT
+329 NTLKEALGSGWTT

-353 AKELWTDVSDV
+353 AKELWTKVSDV

-396 ENSDVG
+396 ENSDIG

-415 EYYQKVV
+415 EYYQKAV
-422 TDVWRGDYKN
+422 TDVWKGDYKN

-442 ETGYNHQ
+442 EAGYNHQ

-463 TVEDVQEAEAKFAD
+463 TVEDVQGAEAKFAD

-489 SKQLSKLSDEQLRHA
+489 SKRLSKLSDEQLRHA
-504 GLTNDEISMYRDLE
+504 GLTDDEISMYRDLE

-528 EELISDMSAKD
+528 EELINDMSAKD

-666 IERSFK
+666 IEKSFK

-686 KLIDLLKESPR
+686 KLKDLLKESPR

-846 DKSVKKTA
+846 DESVKKTA

-967 DAYMQGLLGLVALMG
+967 DAHMQGLMGLVALMG

-1013 ATAMILMV
+1013 ATAILLMV

-1029 MKPEKYA
+1029 MRPEKYA

-1049 LATIIGLVALTY
+1049 LATVIGLVALTY

-1113 VAVLVALS
+1113 VVVLVALS

-2012 DGVGNAISK
+2012 DGVSNAISK

-2026 NGDMNMQ
+2026 NGDMDMQ

-2051 IAAMMPIGG
+2051 IAAMMPTGG

>member
-293 KFVDEGYSEE
+293 KFVNEGYSEE
-303 QAIDMANMAKTAGEA
+303 QAVDMANMAKTAGEA

-353 AKELWTDVSDV
+353 AKELWTNVSDV

-442 ETGYNHQ
+442 EAGYNHQ

-463 TVEDVQEAEAKFAD
+463 TVEDVQEAETKFAD

-489 SKQLSKLSDEQLRHA
+489 SKQLAKLSDEQLRNA
-504 GLTNDEISMYRDLE
+504 GLTDDEISMYRDLE

-528 EELISDMSAKD
+528 EELINDMSAKD

-666 IERSFK
+666 IEKSFK

-686 KLIDLLKESPR
+686 KLVDLLKESPR

-1013 ATAMILMV
+1013 ATAILLMV

-1043 TITAAL
+1043 TIMAAL

-1084 MAVMLKMLKSI
+1084 MV
-1095 EPAEM
+1095 
-1100 IKGALIVGAAIGL
+1100 
-1113 VAVLVALS
+1113 
-1121 HLGKKNGKDI
+1121 
-1131 SQVGNLMLKISAS
+1131 
-1144 MLLMA
+1144 

-1300 VEFCASKVQGA
+1300 VEFCASKVQGV

-1457 TGIDAVSMIAN
+1457 TSIDAVSMIAN

-1725 ADMQKNIAPSGGV
+1725 ADMQKNIATSGGV

-2012 DGVGNAISK
+2012 DGVSNAISK

-2026 NGDMNMQ
+2026 NGDMDMQ

-2051 IAAMMPIGG
+2051 IAAMMPTGG

-2126 IRAARIDRRS
+2126 IRAARIDRR

>member
-34 LKAKLNFNGVS
+34 LKAKLNFSGMS
-45 KGLEDVGNATKK
+45 KGLEDVGAATKK
-57 LEFSGVTSGIEAVQ
+57 LEFSGVASGIETIQ
-71 AKLSAMEVI
+71 AKFSALEVI

-203 QLSQALASGT
+203 QLSQALAAGT

-287 YAAAIQ
+287 YEAAIQ

-303 QAIDMANMAKTAGEA
+303 QAVDMANMAKTAGEA

-329 GTLKEALGSGWTT
+329 DTLKEALGSGWTT

-353 AKELWTDVSDV
+353 AKELWTKVSDV
-364 LSKLINNASEARNK
+364 LSKLINNASDARNK

-387 PFTNMLNKL
+387 PFTNLLNKL
-396 ENSDVG
+396 EDS
-402 KTVKQINNLTNSL
+402 NLLKAADKIDNLAHSL
-415 EYYQKVV
+415 EYYQEVV

-442 ETGYNHQ
+442 EAGYTHQ
-449 VIQDLVNKGYEYEL
+449 VVQDLVNKGYLYEL

-477 SLGDSTEEIQNE
+477 SIGESTEQIQNE
-489 SKQLSKLSDEQLRHA
+489 TKQLAKLSDEQLKEV
-504 GLTNDEISMYRDLE
+504 GLTDDEISMYRDLE

-528 EELISDMSAKD
+528 EELINDMSAKD

-552 ETLIITFTAIKDA
+552 ETLITTFTAIKNA

-597 THAYDVEQTFKGLFA
+597 SHAYDVEQTFKGLFA

-666 IERSFK
+666 IEKSFK
-672 KVGEGLKVVIDGFK
+672 KVGEGLKVVIKAVK
-686 KLIDLLKESPR
+686 KLLDYLGESPK

-708 DLKEAGGFVVEGLK
+708 DLSEAGEFIIAGLK
-722 KGLSS
+722 KGLSG
-727 GLTIIPDMLKD
+727 GLSIIPDMLKE
-738 IGLKLLSAFEKV
+738 IGSKLLAKFEEV
-750 LRIASPSKE
+750 LGIASPSKE
-759 MEADG
+759 MEANG
-764 EFVVAGLVKGIENT
+764 EFIVAGLVKGIENT

-846 DKSVKKTA
+846 DKSVKETA

-1013 ATAMILMV
+1013 ATAMLLMV

-1100 IKGALIVGAAIGL
+1100 KKGALIVGAAIGL
-1113 VAVLVALS
+1113 VVVLVALS

-1149 VMLKMLK
+1149 VMLKVLK

-1323 LLGGLLIAISCL
+1323 LLGGLLIAVSCL

-1457 TGIDAVSMIAN
+1457 TSIDAVSMIAN

-1585 IDAVN
+1585 ADAVD

-1885 DLGKKFLT
+1885 TLGKKFLT

-1952 SARTMAKAAYD
+1952 SARMMAKAAYD

-1990 KGINN
+1990 KGIDK
-1995 NLGLVNMSSS
+1995 NLGLVNASSS

-2012 DGVGNAISK
+2012 DGVSNAISK
-2021 ISELI
+2021 ISDLI
-2026 NGDMNMQ
+2026 NGDMDMQ

-2051 IAAMMPIGG
+2051 IAAMMPTGG

>member
-489 SKQLSKLSDEQLRHA
+489 SKRLSKLSDEQLRHA
-504 GLTNDEISMYRDLE
+504 GLTDDEISMYRDLE

-528 EELISDMSAKD
+528 EELINDMSAKD

-666 IERSFK
+666 IEKSFK

-686 KLIDLLKESPR
+686 KLKDLLKESPR

-846 DKSVKKTA
+846 DESVKKTA

-967 DAYMQGLLGLVALMG
+967 DAHMQGLMGLVALMG

-1013 ATAMILMV
+1013 ATAILLMV

-1029 MKPEKYA
+1029 MRPEKYA

-1049 LATIIGLVALTY
+1049 LATVIGLVALTY

-1113 VAVLVALS
+1113 VVVLVALS

-1247 AGKVDENASKTLM
+1247 TGKVDENASKTLM

-2012 DGVGNAISK
+2012 DGVSNAISK

-2026 NGDMNMQ
+2026 NGDMDMQ

-2051 IAAMMPIGG
+2051 IAAMMPTGG

>member
-45 KGLEDVGNATKK
+45 KGLEDVGNAAKK
-57 LEFSGVTSGIEAVQ
+57 LEFSGVTSGIETVQ

-303 QAIDMANMAKTAGEA
+303 QAVDMANMAKTAGEA
-318 ATKVKTFTQLI
+318 ATKVKTFTQFI
-329 GTLKEALGSGWTT
+329 DTLKEALGSGWTT

-353 AKELWTDVSDV
+353 AKELWTNVSDV

-422 TDVWRGDYKN
+422 TDVWRGNYKN

-442 ETGYNHQ
+442 EAGYNHQ

-463 TVEDVQEAEAKFAD
+463 TVEDVQEAETKFAD

-489 SKQLSKLSDEQLRHA
+489 SKQLVKLSDEQLRNA
-504 GLTNDEISMYRDLE
+504 GLTDDEISMYRDLE

-528 EELISDMSAKD
+528 EELINDMSAKD

-666 IERSFK
+666 IEKSFK
-672 KVGEGLKVVIDGFK
+672 KVGEGLKIVIDGFK

-708 DLKEAGGFVVEGLK
+708 DLKEAGGFVIEGLK

-778 ASTVWDAIKDIGTKI
+778 ASTVWDAIKDIGAKI

-846 DKSVKKTA
+846 DESVKKTA

-955 AATVKIMGSLNP
+955 TATVKIMGSLNP
-967 DAYMQGLLGLVALMG
+967 DAYMQGLMGLVALMG

-1013 ATAMILMV
+1013 ATAIILMV

-1029 MKPEKYA
+1029 MRPEKYA

-1049 LATIIGLVALTY
+1049 LATVIGLVALTY

-1113 VAVLVALS
+1113 VMALVALS

-1144 MLLMA
+1144 MLLMT

-1247 AGKVDENASKTLM
+1247 AGKVDENTSKTLM

-1457 TGIDAVSMIAN
+1457 TSIDAVSMIAN

-1476 LLLTAADFISGMA
+1476 LLLTTADFISGMA

-1685 GKFSTQLTQFGNA
+1685 GKFSTQLTLFGNA

>member
-57 LEFSGVTSGIEAVQ
+57 LEFSGVASGIEAVQ
-71 AKLSAMEVI
+71 AKFSAMEVI

-175 TSVSAIQ
+175 ASVSAIQ

-329 GTLKEALGSGWTT
+329 DTLKEALGSGWTT

-353 AKELWTDVSDV
+353 AKELWTNVSDV

-402 KTVKQINNLTNSL
+402 KTVKQINNLANSL

-463 TVEDVQEAEAKFAD
+463 TVEDVQESEAKFAD

-489 SKQLSKLSDEQLRHA
+489 SKQLAKLSDEQLRNA
-504 GLTNDEISMYRDLE
+504 GLTDDEISMYRDLE

-528 EELISDMSAKD
+528 EELINDMSAKD

-666 IERSFK
+666 IEKSFK
-672 KVGEGLKVVIDGFK
+672 KVGEGLKVVIDGIK
-686 KLIDLLKESPR
+686 KLLDYLGESPK
-697 IQKFVDIIKDI
+697 IQKFIDTIKNI
-708 DLKEAGGFVVEGLK
+708 DLSEAGEFIIAGLK
-722 KGLSS
+722 KGLSI
-727 GLTIIPDMLKD
+727 GLSIIPDTMKEIAD
-738 IGLKLLSAFEKV
+738 KLLSKFREV
-750 LRIASPSKE
+750 LGIHSPSKE
-759 MEADG
+759 TEADG
-764 EFVVAGLVKGIENT
+764 EYLVEGLINGIKN
-778 ASTVWDAIKDIGTKI
+778 SSSKVWDTIKTFGSDILG
-793 ITKFKEIKVGEAL
+793 KFKEIKLGDS
-806 TKVISVGAGVG
+806 ISKIVSAGVGVG
-817 MLAITKNLVDTFKNI
+817 MLLVANKLAEAADRLTSPLAVMESISDAIEG
-832 TAPMAS
+832 
-838 VGEFIETL
+838 VG
-846 DKSVKKTA
+846 
-854 KAIGKNLKASAFEKK
+854 KAMKKNLKASALEKK
-869 TEGVRNLALALLALS
+869 TKAIQNVALAALMLAG
-884 AAVFIMSKID
+884 AVLIFSKVD
-894 TKKLWSTVGAI
+894 PDRLWQSVGAMI
-905 GVLAV
+905 VLSVA
-910 ILVGLAVA
+910 LAGIA
-918 ISKLTDSAVE
+918 IAMDKFSKSAVE
-928 LDGNSKTLKLSGLK
+928 FDGESKSFKLDGLK
-942 TTLISI
+942 TAMLNLGI
-948 GVALALM
+948 ALLLM
-955 AATVKIMGSLNP
+955 AATVKILGSMDSDKYTQGMLGITALVGAMILVMAAMGTVVKS
-967 DAYMQGLLGLVALMG
+967 DQGKALKQANKIFKQMAITMLLMVASVSVLGSMNTDKYFQGMCGIVAIAGIYILLIVALMKVTKIG
-982 VMMLLIVSMSLL
+982 KEEQIAKLSGLLIAISSAMLLMCVVAKIVGNMTINEIAGGVGMMVVFIIFIKYLVRATITCKEQQIAKLSGLL
-994 VSDNNSKSI
+994 
-1003 QQAGKAMKKI
+1003 
-1013 ATAMILMV
+1013 
-1021 AGIAILGN
+1021 IAIS
-1029 MKPEKYA
+1029 
-1036 QGLDGFN
+1036 
-1043 TITAAL
+1043 
-1049 LATIIGLVALTY
+1049 V
-1061 IATDKDISQVGNL
+1061 
-1074 MLKISASMLL
+1074 SMLL
-1084 MAVMLKMLKSI
+1084 MCQVAK
-1095 EPAEM
+1095 
-1100 IKGALIVGAAIGL
+1100 IVGNMTTNEIVGGIAI
-1113 VAVLVALS
+1113 
-1121 HLGKKNGKDI
+1121 
-1131 SQVGNLMLKISAS
+1131 
-1144 MLLMA
+1144 MA
-1149 VMLKMLK
+1149 VFIIFIDLLVK
-1156 SVDYAEIGKGALILA
+1156 ATLICKEQQIAKLS
-1171 GVAVLIAGLVALT
+1171 GLLIA
-1184 HKASDKQ
+1184 
-1191 IKGIG
+1191 I
-1196 KMLLAVS
+1196 S
-1203 LCFAVMAG
+1203 LSMAIMAG
-1211 VCLVLGLLPVDK
+1211 VCLVLGLLQPGK
-1223 IVQGLAAVAAF
+1223 LKQG
-1234 TILIEGLIAVAAI
+1234 VAAI
-1247 AGKVDENASKTLM
+1247 VVFGVVIGALIKVVASAKKIDKNASGAIL
-1260 SAAIAIGVMAAAVA
+1260 AIAVTIAVMAAAVTV
-1274 ILSILKPEKII
+1274 LSLLKPEKIAG
-1285 VATACM
+1285 ATVCLGILM
-1291 SVLVGLFAL
+1291 GLFAL
-1300 VEFCASKVQGA
+1300 VERNASYIKKA
-1311 MGSLIAMAVVIG
+1311 TGSLIVMAVIIG
-1323 LLGGLLIAISCL
+1323 LLGGLLIGISFIPTERALVAAGAISLVLLSLSGAMYLISKAGNISIKAVAALAMMAAVVLSLAALIQVLTSFNVDASLMGSLLLLAGCLISIGAAVMVMNNCVAGAAALVVVALALSVFL
-1335 PVEKT
+1335 PVLQQLGSMSLGEIG
-1340 MVATAELAILMA
+1340 VALLALAGSLA
-1352 VMAGVMFLVS
+1352 VLGL
-1362 KVPVSAAITGAA
+1362 A
-1374 GLAAFIG
+1374 GLLLGPVVAPMIGIAGAIALLGVGCLGAGAGLQMFAQGLTTLVMLGPVAIQAFTATIQAFI
-1381 IFAATLAIL
+1381 TL
-1390 GGLSKIPGVSDIVNS
+1390 IPTIITTIVTS
-1405 GGEFLANIG
+1405 LVTTFTTCIPMIVEG
-1414 YALGNFIGSII
+1414 ALLLITSLLTSI
-1425 GGFGAGVSS
+1425 AEH
-1434 GLPEIGTNLA
+1434 LPEILA
-1444 LFMENAQ
+1444 AGISIIMTLLTGIRDNIGQITEIVIDIIINFAEAIANKLPDIIQ
-1451 PFFDGI
+1451 CGVDVFFAFLDGFSDAIANNGERLRESLKKLVDSII
-1457 TGIDAVSMIAN
+1457 TGIKGFLGIHSPSTEFEEIGEFSIAGLIKGFDNKVGDAVEAVGKLASKLV
-1468 IGSLTAAI
+1468 GKVKEKFS
-1476 LLLTAADFISGMA
+1476 D
-1489 TFMKGKNSFSQLGK
+1489 MKEKGQQLCQKIKDGFEEK
-1503 ELSAFIVSAQ
+1503 APKIVSCVGDTMKKAGKKIQ
-1513 PFIDG
+1513 EAKNDFKTWGKDAMEGLRNGMESAKDKIKSTVGGIATDIG
-1518 AKSLTGEMMEG
+1518 AKFKDVLGIHSPSRVFKQYG
-1529 VKALSETLLMLT
+1529 KYI
-1541 AADLIDGISSWLT
+1541 DLGLVNGI
-1554 GGTSLSDFAEQLK
+1554 
-1567 PFGEAMVE
+1567 
-1575 FSDVVAGKID
+1575 
-1585 IDAVN
+1585 
-1590 SAANAGKIMAEM
+1590 
-1602 EKSVTKTGGVV
+1602 KT
-1613 QWFTGEHDMGKFSTQ
+1613 
-1628 LVQFGRAIVRFSD
+1628 
-1641 TVSVGVNEEAITA
+1641 
-1654 AANAGKIMAE
+1654 
-1664 MQKDIT
+1664 
-1670 PSGGVVEWFTGEKDM
+1670 
-1685 GKFSTQLTQFGNA
+1685 
-1698 IVNFSSKVAGKID
+1698 FSSKVYDTAKSVGSDTID
-1711 EGAVTAAANAGAII
+1711 G
-1725 ADMQKNIAPSGGV
+1725 
-1738 VQWFTGDKDMSAF
+1738 
-1751 SKQLVQFGEA
+1751 
-1761 IVKYSDKVTNV
+1761 
-1772 DATGVEKSLTFSR
+1772 
-1785 ALLGVINSSL
+1785 
-1795 SINENGITKFGKTA
+1795 
-1809 DIGTTIQAYAEK
+1809 
-1821 IASVNL
+1821 
-1827 TSVTTSISAA
+1827 
-1837 KQLRDFV
+1837 
-1844 QSLNNFDISGIA
+1844 
-1856 TFDEAV
+1856 
-1862 KEFSKVNMSS
+1862 MSS
-1872 IKNVLDG
+1872 
-1879 YSSEFN
+1879 
-1885 DLGKKFLT
+1885 
-1893 SLVEGYSSKEE
+1893 
-1904 SFLAAVDS
+1904 
-1912 SLQRAI
+1912 
-1918 ETINSYYQS
+1918 
-1927 INSSGAYL
+1927 
-1935 VSGFVSGINV
+1935 
-1945 NTFRVEA
+1945 
-1952 SARTMAKAAYD
+1952 
-1963 AAKRELDINS
+1963 
-1973 PSRVMEKL
+1973 
-1981 ASYVPAGFA
+1981 
-1990 KGINN
+1990 
-1995 NLGLVNMSSS
+1995 
-2005 DMANTVI
+2005 
-2012 DGVGNAISK
+2012 AISK

-2026 NGDMNMQ
+2026 NGDMDMQ

-2051 IAAMMPIGG
+2051 IAAMMPTGG

-2100 LSKPTYNVGG
+2100 LSKPIYNVGG

>member
-57 LEFSGVTSGIEAVQ
+57 LEFSGVTSGIETVQ

-293 KFVDEGYSEE
+293 KFVNEGYSEE
-303 QAIDMANMAKTAGEA
+303 QAVDMANMAKTAGEA

-329 GTLKEALGSGWTT
+329 DTLKEALGSGWTT

-353 AKELWTDVSDV
+353 AKELWTNVSEV

-442 ETGYNHQ
+442 EAGYNHQ

-463 TVEDVQEAEAKFAD
+463 TVEDVQEAETKFAD

-489 SKQLSKLSDEQLRHA
+489 SKQLAKLSDEQLRNA
-504 GLTNDEISMYRDLE
+504 GLTDDEISMYRDLE

-528 EELISDMSAKD
+528 EELINDMSAKD

-666 IERSFK
+666 IEKSFK

-697 IQKFVDIIKDI
+697 IQKFVDIIKEI

-1013 ATAMILMV
+1013 ATAILLMV

-1043 TITAAL
+1043 TIMAAL

-1061 IATDKDISQVGNL
+1061 IATD
-1074 MLKISASMLL
+1074 
-1084 MAVMLKMLKSI
+1084 
-1095 EPAEM
+1095 
-1100 IKGALIVGAAIGL
+1100 
-1113 VAVLVALS
+1113 
-1121 HLGKKNGKDI
+1121 KDI

-1300 VEFCASKVQGA
+1300 VEFCASKVQGV

-1390 GGLSKIPGVSDIVNS
+1390 GGLSNIPGVSDIVNS

-1885 DLGKKFLT
+1885 ALGKKFLT

-1952 SARTMAKAAYD
+1952 SARIMAKAAYD

-1995 NLGLVNMSSS
+1995 NLGLVNVSSS

-2012 DGVGNAISK
+2012 DGVSNAISK

-2051 IAAMMPIGG
+2051 IAAIMPTGG

>member
-57 LEFSGVTSGIEAVQ
+57 LEFSGVASGIEAVQ

-353 AKELWTDVSDV
+353 AKELWTNVSDV

-442 ETGYNHQ
+442 ETGYNYQ

-504 GLTNDEISMYRDLE
+504 GLTDDEISMYRDLE

-528 EELISDMSAKD
+528 EELINNMSAKD

-666 IERSFK
+666 IEKSFK

-1223 IVQGLAAVAAF
+1223 IVRGLAAVAAF

-1247 AGKVDENASKTLM
+1247 AGKVDENTSKTLM

-1311 MGSLIAMAVVIG
+1311 MESLIAMAVVIG

-1518 AKSLTGEMMEG
+1518 AKSLTGDMMEG

>member
-57 LEFSGVTSGIEAVQ
+57 LEFSGVTSGIETVQ

-175 TSVSAIQ
+175 ASVSAIQ

-293 KFVDEGYSEE
+293 KFVNEGYSEE
-303 QAIDMANMAKTAGEA
+303 QAVDMANMAKTAGEA

-353 AKELWTDVSDV
+353 AKELWTNVSDV

-402 KTVKQINNLTNSL
+402 KTVKQINNLANSL

-442 ETGYNHQ
+442 EAGYNHQ

-463 TVEDVQEAEAKFAD
+463 TVEDVQESEAKFAD

-489 SKQLSKLSDEQLRHA
+489 SKQLAKLSDEQLRHA
-504 GLTNDEISMYRDLE
+504 GLTDDEISMYRDLE

-666 IERSFK
+666 IEKSFK
-672 KVGEGLKVVIDGFK
+672 KVGEGLKVVIDGIK
-686 KLIDLLKESPR
+686 KLLDYLDESPK
-697 IQKFVDIIKDI
+697 IQKFIDTIKNI
-708 DLKEAGGFVVEGLK
+708 DLSEAGEFIISGLK
-722 KGLSS
+722 KGLSI
-727 GLTIIPDMLKD
+727 GLSIIPDTMKEIAD
-738 IGLKLLSAFEKV
+738 KLLSKFREV
-750 LRIASPSKE
+750 LGIHSPSKE
-759 MEADG
+759 TEADG
-764 EFVVAGLVKGIENT
+764 EYLVEGLINGIKN
-778 ASTVWDAIKDIGTKI
+778 SSSKVWDTIKTFGSDILE
-793 ITKFKEIKVGEAL
+793 KFKELKLGDS
-806 TKVISVGAGVG
+806 ISKIVSAGAGVG
-817 MLAITKNLVDTFKNI
+817 MLLVANKLAEAADRLTSPLAVMESISDAIEG
-832 TAPMAS
+832 
-838 VGEFIETL
+838 VG
-846 DKSVKKTA
+846 
-854 KAIGKNLKASAFEKK
+854 KAMKKNLKASALEKK
-869 TEGVRNLALALLALS
+869 TKAIQNVALAALMLAG
-884 AAVFIMSKID
+884 AVLIFSKVD
-894 TKKLWSTVGAI
+894 PDRLWQSVGAMI
-905 GVLAV
+905 VLSVA
-910 ILVGLAVA
+910 LAGIA
-918 ISKLTDSAVE
+918 IAMDKFSKSAVE
-928 LDGNSKTLKLSGLK
+928 FDGESKSFKLDGLK
-942 TTLISI
+942 TAMLNLGI
-948 GVALALM
+948 ALLLM
-955 AATVKIMGSLNP
+955 AATVKILGSMDTDKYTQGMLGITALVGAMILVMAAMGTVVKS
-967 DAYMQGLLGLVALMG
+967 DQGKALKQANKIFKQMAITMLLMVASVSVLGSMNTDKYFQGMSGIVAIAGIYTLLIVALMKVTKIG
-982 VMMLLIVSMSLL
+982 KEQQIAKLSGLLIAISSAMLLMCVVAKIVGNMTINEIAGGVGMMVIFIIFIKYLVRATITCKEQQIAKLSGLL
-994 VSDNNSKSI
+994 
-1003 QQAGKAMKKI
+1003 
-1013 ATAMILMV
+1013 
-1021 AGIAILGN
+1021 IAIS
-1029 MKPEKYA
+1029 
-1036 QGLDGFN
+1036 
-1043 TITAAL
+1043 
-1049 LATIIGLVALTY
+1049 V
-1061 IATDKDISQVGNL
+1061 
-1074 MLKISASMLL
+1074 SMLL
-1084 MAVMLKMLKSI
+1084 MCQVAK
-1095 EPAEM
+1095 
-1100 IKGALIVGAAIGL
+1100 IVGNMTTNEIVGGIAI
-1113 VAVLVALS
+1113 
-1121 HLGKKNGKDI
+1121 
-1131 SQVGNLMLKISAS
+1131 
-1144 MLLMA
+1144 MA
-1149 VMLKMLK
+1149 VFIIFINLLVK
-1156 SVDYAEIGKGALILA
+1156 ATLICKEQQIAKLS
-1171 GVAVLIAGLVALT
+1171 GLLIA
-1184 HKASDKQ
+1184 
-1191 IKGIG
+1191 I
-1196 KMLLAVS
+1196 S
-1203 LCFAVMAG
+1203 LCMAIMAG
-1211 VCLVLGLLPVDK
+1211 VCLVLGLLQPDK
-1223 IVQGLAAVAAF
+1223 LKQG
-1234 TILIEGLIAVAAI
+1234 VAAI
-1247 AGKVDENASKTLM
+1247 VVFGVVIGALIKVVASAKKIDKNASGAIL
-1260 SAAIAIGVMAAAVA
+1260 AIAVTIAVMAAAVTV
-1274 ILSILKPEKII
+1274 LSLLKPEKIAG
-1285 VATACM
+1285 ATVCLGILM
-1291 SVLVGLFAL
+1291 GLFAL
-1300 VEFCASKVQGA
+1300 IERNASYIKKA
-1311 MGSLIAMAVVIG
+1311 TGSLIVMAVIIG
-1323 LLGGLLIAISCL
+1323 LLGGLLIGISFIPTERALVAAGAISLVLLSLSGAMYLIGKAGNISIKAVAALAMMAVVVLSLAALIQVLTSFNVDASLMGSLLLLAGCLISIGAAVMVMNNCVAGAAALVVVALALSVFL
-1335 PVEKT
+1335 PVLQQLGSMSLGEIG
-1340 MVATAELAILMA
+1340 VAILALAGSLA
-1352 VMAGVMFLVS
+1352 VLGL
-1362 KVPVSAAITGAA
+1362 A
-1374 GLAAFIG
+1374 GLLLGPVVAPMIGIAGAIALLGVGCLGAGAGLQMFAQGLTTLVMLGPVAIQAFTATIQAFI
-1381 IFAATLAIL
+1381 TL
-1390 GGLSKIPGVSDIVNS
+1390 IPTIITTIVTS
-1405 GGEFLANIG
+1405 LVTTFTTCIPMIVEG
-1414 YALGNFIGSII
+1414 ALLLITSLLTSI
-1425 GGFGAGVSS
+1425 AEH
-1434 GLPEIGTNLA
+1434 LPEILA
-1444 LFMENAQ
+1444 AGISIIMTLLTGIRDNIGQITEIVIDIIINFAEAIANKLPDIIQ
-1451 PFFDGI
+1451 CGVDVFFAFLDGFSDAIANNGERLRESLKKLVDSII
-1457 TGIDAVSMIAN
+1457 TGIKGFLGIHSPSTEFEEIGEFSIAGLIKGFGNKVGDAVEAVGKLASKLV
-1468 IGSLTAAI
+1468 GKVKEKFS
-1476 LLLTAADFISGMA
+1476 D
-1489 TFMKGKNSFSQLGK
+1489 MKEKGQQLCQKIKDGFEEK
-1503 ELSAFIVSAQ
+1503 APKIVSCVGDTMKKAGKKIQ
-1513 PFIDG
+1513 EAKNDFKTWGKDAMEGLRNGMESAKDKIKSTVGGIATDIG
-1518 AKSLTGEMMEG
+1518 AKFKDVLGIHSPSRVFKQYG
-1529 VKALSETLLMLT
+1529 KYI
-1541 AADLIDGISSWLT
+1541 DLGLVNGI
-1554 GGTSLSDFAEQLK
+1554 
-1567 PFGEAMVE
+1567 
-1575 FSDVVAGKID
+1575 
-1585 IDAVN
+1585 
-1590 SAANAGKIMAEM
+1590 
-1602 EKSVTKTGGVV
+1602 KT
-1613 QWFTGEHDMGKFSTQ
+1613 
-1628 LVQFGRAIVRFSD
+1628 
-1641 TVSVGVNEEAITA
+1641 
-1654 AANAGKIMAE
+1654 
-1664 MQKDIT
+1664 
-1670 PSGGVVEWFTGEKDM
+1670 
-1685 GKFSTQLTQFGNA
+1685 
-1698 IVNFSSKVAGKID
+1698 FSSKVYDTAKSVGSDTID
-1711 EGAVTAAANAGAII
+1711 G
-1725 ADMQKNIAPSGGV
+1725 
-1738 VQWFTGDKDMSAF
+1738 
-1751 SKQLVQFGEA
+1751 
-1761 IVKYSDKVTNV
+1761 
-1772 DATGVEKSLTFSR
+1772 
-1785 ALLGVINSSL
+1785 
-1795 SINENGITKFGKTA
+1795 
-1809 DIGTTIQAYAEK
+1809 
-1821 IASVNL
+1821 
-1827 TSVTTSISAA
+1827 
-1837 KQLRDFV
+1837 
-1844 QSLNNFDISGIA
+1844 
-1856 TFDEAV
+1856 
-1862 KEFSKVNMSS
+1862 MSS
-1872 IKNVLDG
+1872 
-1879 YSSEFN
+1879 
-1885 DLGKKFLT
+1885 
-1893 SLVEGYSSKEE
+1893 
-1904 SFLAAVDS
+1904 
-1912 SLQRAI
+1912 
-1918 ETINSYYQS
+1918 
-1927 INSSGAYL
+1927 
-1935 VSGFVSGINV
+1935 
-1945 NTFRVEA
+1945 
-1952 SARTMAKAAYD
+1952 
-1963 AAKRELDINS
+1963 
-1973 PSRVMEKL
+1973 
-1981 ASYVPAGFA
+1981 
-1990 KGINN
+1990 
-1995 NLGLVNMSSS
+1995 
-2005 DMANTVI
+2005 
-2012 DGVGNAISK
+2012 AISK

-2026 NGDMNMQ
+2026 NGDMDMQ

-2051 IAAMMPIGG
+2051 IAAMMPTGG

-2075 NRNRQNGN
+2075 NRSRQNGN

>member
-57 LEFSGVTSGIEAVQ
+57 LEFSGVASGIEAVQ

-237 RTSEKLGTGAQAY
+237 RTSEKLGTGAKAY

-293 KFVDEGYSEE
+293 KFVNEGYSEE
-303 QAIDMANMAKTAGEA
+303 QAVDMANMAKTAGEA

-329 GTLKEALGSGWTT
+329 DTLKEALGSGWTT

-353 AKELWTDVSDV
+353 AKELWTKVSDV

-396 ENSDVG
+396 ENSDIG

-415 EYYQKVV
+415 EYYQKAV
-422 TDVWRGDYKN
+422 TDVWKGNYKN

-442 ETGYNHQ
+442 EAGYNHQ

-489 SKQLSKLSDEQLRHA
+489 SKQLAKLSDEQLRHA
-504 GLTNDEISMYRDLE
+504 GLTDDEISMYRDLE

-528 EELISDMSAKD
+528 EELINDMSAKD

-651 EALVNLRNWLKNNDY
+651 EALVNLRNLLKNNDY
-666 IERSFK
+666 IEKSFK

-928 LDGNSKTLKLSGLK
+928 MDGNSKTLKLSGLK

-967 DAYMQGLLGLVALMG
+967 DAYMQGLLGLVTLMG

-1013 ATAMILMV
+1013 ATAMLLMV

-1113 VAVLVALS
+1113 VVVLVALS

-1149 VMLKMLK
+1149 VMLKVLK

-1862 KEFSKVNMSS
+1862 KEFSKVNMRS

-1885 DLGKKFLT
+1885 NLGKKFLT

-2026 NGDMNMQ
+2026 NGDMNIQ

-2051 IAAMMPIGG
+2051 IAAMMPTGG

>member
-1 MSSKE
+1 
-6 VDERVVEMRFDNAQF
+6 MRFDNAQF

-57 LEFSGVTSGIEAVQ
+57 LEFSGVASGIEAVQ

-170 GVKLD
+170 GVKLNA
-175 TSVSAIQ
+175 SVSAIQ

-237 RTSEKLGTGAQAY
+237 RTSEKLGTGAKAY

-293 KFVDEGYSEE
+293 KFVNEGYSEE
-303 QAIDMANMAKTAGEA
+303 QAVDMANMAKTAGEA

-329 GTLKEALGSGWTT
+329 NTLKEALGSGWTT

-353 AKELWTDVSDV
+353 AKELWTKVSDV

-396 ENSDVG
+396 ENSDIG

-415 EYYQKVV
+415 EYYQKAV
-422 TDVWRGDYKN
+422 TDVWKGDYKN

-442 ETGYNHQ
+442 EAGYNHQ

-463 TVEDVQEAEAKFAD
+463 TVEDVQGAEAKFAD

-489 SKQLSKLSDEQLRHA
+489 SKRLSKLSDEQLRHA
-504 GLTNDEISMYRDLE
+504 GLTDDEISMYRDLE

-528 EELISDMSAKD
+528 EELINDMSAKD

-666 IERSFK
+666 IEKSFK

-686 KLIDLLKESPR
+686 KLKDLLKESPR

-846 DKSVKKTA
+846 DESVKKTA

-967 DAYMQGLLGLVALMG
+967 DAHMQGLMGLVALMG

-1013 ATAMILMV
+1013 ATAILLMV

-1029 MKPEKYA
+1029 MRPEKYA

-1049 LATIIGLVALTY
+1049 LATVIGLVALTY

-2012 DGVGNAISK
+2012 DGVSNAISK

-2026 NGDMNMQ
+2026 NGDMDMQ

-2051 IAAMMPIGG
+2051 IAAMMPTGG

>member
-318 ATKVKTFTQLI
+318 ATKVKIFTQLI

-353 AKELWTDVSDV
+353 AKELWTKVSDV

-396 ENSDVG
+396 ENSDIG

-415 EYYQKVV
+415 EYYQKAV
-422 TDVWRGDYKN
+422 TDVWKGDYKN

-442 ETGYNHQ
+442 EAGYNHQ

-463 TVEDVQEAEAKFAD
+463 TVEDVQGAEAKFAD

-489 SKQLSKLSDEQLRHA
+489 SKRLSKLSDEQLRHA
-504 GLTNDEISMYRDLE
+504 GLTDDEISMYRDLE

-528 EELISDMSAKD
+528 EELINDMSAKD

-666 IERSFK
+666 IEKSFK

-686 KLIDLLKESPR
+686 KLKDLLKESPR

-846 DKSVKKTA
+846 DESVKKTA

-967 DAYMQGLLGLVALMG
+967 DAHMQGLMGLVALMG

-1013 ATAMILMV
+1013 ATAILLMV

-1029 MKPEKYA
+1029 MRPEKYA

-1049 LATIIGLVALTY
+1049 LATVIGLVALTY

-1113 VAVLVALS
+1113 VVVLVALS

-2012 DGVGNAISK
+2012 DGVSNAISK

-2026 NGDMNMQ
+2026 NGDMDMQ

-2051 IAAMMPIGG
+2051 IAAMMPTGG

>member
-57 LEFSGVTSGIEAVQ
+57 LEFSGVTSGIETVQ

-175 TSVSAIQ
+175 ASVSAIQ

-293 KFVDEGYSEE
+293 KFVNEGYSEE
-303 QAIDMANMAKTAGEA
+303 QAVDMANMAKTAGEA

-353 AKELWTDVSDV
+353 AKELWTNVSDV

-402 KTVKQINNLTNSL
+402 KTVKQINNLANSL

-442 ETGYNHQ
+442 EAGYNHQ

-463 TVEDVQEAEAKFAD
+463 TVEDVQESEAKFAD

-489 SKQLSKLSDEQLRHA
+489 SKQLAKLSDEQLRHA
-504 GLTNDEISMYRDLE
+504 GLTDDEISMYRDLE

-666 IERSFK
+666 IEKSFK
-672 KVGEGLKVVIDGFK
+672 KVGEGLKVVIDGIK
-686 KLIDLLKESPR
+686 KLLDYLDESPK
-697 IQKFVDIIKDI
+697 IQKFIDTIKNI
-708 DLKEAGGFVVEGLK
+708 DLSEAGEFIISGLK
-722 KGLSS
+722 KGLSI
-727 GLTIIPDMLKD
+727 GLSIIPDTMKEIAD
-738 IGLKLLSAFEKV
+738 KLLSKFREV
-750 LRIASPSKE
+750 LGIHSPSKE
-759 MEADG
+759 TEADG
-764 EFVVAGLVKGIENT
+764 EYLVEGLINGIKN
-778 ASTVWDAIKDIGTKI
+778 SSSKVWDTIKTFGSDILE
-793 ITKFKEIKVGEAL
+793 KFKELKLGDS
-806 TKVISVGAGVG
+806 ISKIVSAGAGVG
-817 MLAITKNLVDTFKNI
+817 MLLVANKLAEAADRLTSPLAVMESISDAIEG
-832 TAPMAS
+832 
-838 VGEFIETL
+838 VG
-846 DKSVKKTA
+846 
-854 KAIGKNLKASAFEKK
+854 KAMKKNLKASALEKK
-869 TEGVRNLALALLALS
+869 TKAIQNVALAALMLAG
-884 AAVFIMSKID
+884 AVLIFSKVD
-894 TKKLWSTVGAI
+894 PDRLWQSVGAMI
-905 GVLAV
+905 VLSVA
-910 ILVGLAVA
+910 LAGIA
-918 ISKLTDSAVE
+918 IAMDKFSKSAVE
-928 LDGNSKTLKLSGLK
+928 FDGESKSFKLDGLK
-942 TTLISI
+942 TAMLNLGI
-948 GVALALM
+948 ALLLM
-955 AATVKIMGSLNP
+955 AATVKILGSMDTDKYTQGMLGITALVGAMILVMAAMGTVVKS
-967 DAYMQGLLGLVALMG
+967 DQGKALKQANKIFKQMAITMLLMVASVSVLGSMNTDKYFQGMSGIVAIAGIYTLLIVALMKVTKIG
-982 VMMLLIVSMSLL
+982 KEQQIAKLSGLLIAISSAMLLMCVVAKIVGNMTINEIAGGVGMMVVFIIFIKYLVRATITCKEQQIAKLSGLL
-994 VSDNNSKSI
+994 
-1003 QQAGKAMKKI
+1003 
-1013 ATAMILMV
+1013 
-1021 AGIAILGN
+1021 IAIS
-1029 MKPEKYA
+1029 
-1036 QGLDGFN
+1036 
-1043 TITAAL
+1043 
-1049 LATIIGLVALTY
+1049 V
-1061 IATDKDISQVGNL
+1061 
-1074 MLKISASMLL
+1074 SMLL
-1084 MAVMLKMLKSI
+1084 MCQVAK
-1095 EPAEM
+1095 
-1100 IKGALIVGAAIGL
+1100 IVGNMTTNEIVGGIAI
-1113 VAVLVALS
+1113 
-1121 HLGKKNGKDI
+1121 
-1131 SQVGNLMLKISAS
+1131 
-1144 MLLMA
+1144 MA
-1149 VMLKMLK
+1149 VFIIFINLLVK
-1156 SVDYAEIGKGALILA
+1156 ATLICKEQQIAKLS
-1171 GVAVLIAGLVALT
+1171 GLLIA
-1184 HKASDKQ
+1184 
-1191 IKGIG
+1191 I
-1196 KMLLAVS
+1196 S
-1203 LCFAVMAG
+1203 LCMAIMAG
-1211 VCLVLGLLPVDK
+1211 VCLVLGLLQPDK
-1223 IVQGLAAVAAF
+1223 LKQG
-1234 TILIEGLIAVAAI
+1234 VAAI
-1247 AGKVDENASKTLM
+1247 VVFGVVIGALIKVVASAKKIDKNASGAIL
-1260 SAAIAIGVMAAAVA
+1260 AIAVTIAVMAAAVTV
-1274 ILSILKPEKII
+1274 LSLLKPEKIAG
-1285 VATACM
+1285 ATVCLGILM
-1291 SVLVGLFAL
+1291 GLFAL
-1300 VEFCASKVQGA
+1300 IERNASYIKKA
-1311 MGSLIAMAVVIG
+1311 TGSLIVMAVIIG
-1323 LLGGLLIAISCL
+1323 LLGGLLIGISFIPTERALVAAGAISLVLLSLSGAMYLIGKAGNISIKAVAALAMMAVVVLSLAALIQVLTSFNVDASLMGSLLLLAGCLISIGAAVMVMNNCVAGAAALVVVALALSVFL
-1335 PVEKT
+1335 PVLQQLGSMSLGEIG
-1340 MVATAELAILMA
+1340 VAILALAGSLA
-1352 VMAGVMFLVS
+1352 VLGL
-1362 KVPVSAAITGAA
+1362 A
-1374 GLAAFIG
+1374 GLLLGPVVAPMIGIAGAIALLGVGCLGAGAGLQMFAQGLTTLVMLGPVAIQAFTATIQAFI
-1381 IFAATLAIL
+1381 TL
-1390 GGLSKIPGVSDIVNS
+1390 IPTIITTIVTS
-1405 GGEFLANIG
+1405 LVTTFTTCIPMIVEG
-1414 YALGNFIGSII
+1414 ALLLITSLLTSI
-1425 GGFGAGVSS
+1425 AEH
-1434 GLPEIGTNLA
+1434 LPEILA
-1444 LFMENAQ
+1444 AGISIIMTLLTGIRDNIGQITEIVIDIIINFAEAIANKLPDIIQ
-1451 PFFDGI
+1451 CGVDVFFAFLDGFSDAIANNGERLRESLKKLVDSII
-1457 TGIDAVSMIAN
+1457 TGIKGFLGIHSPSTEFEEIGEFSIAGLIKGFGNKVGDAVEAVGKLASKLV
-1468 IGSLTAAI
+1468 GKVKEKFS
-1476 LLLTAADFISGMA
+1476 D
-1489 TFMKGKNSFSQLGK
+1489 MKEKGQQLCQKIKDGFEEK
-1503 ELSAFIVSAQ
+1503 APKIVSCVGDTMKKAGKKIQ
-1513 PFIDG
+1513 EAKNDFKTWGKDAMEGLRNGMESAKDKIKSTVGGIATDIG
-1518 AKSLTGEMMEG
+1518 AKFKDVLGIHSPSRVFKQYG
-1529 VKALSETLLMLT
+1529 KYI
-1541 AADLIDGISSWLT
+1541 DLGLVNGI
-1554 GGTSLSDFAEQLK
+1554 
-1567 PFGEAMVE
+1567 
-1575 FSDVVAGKID
+1575 
-1585 IDAVN
+1585 
-1590 SAANAGKIMAEM
+1590 
-1602 EKSVTKTGGVV
+1602 KT
-1613 QWFTGEHDMGKFSTQ
+1613 
-1628 LVQFGRAIVRFSD
+1628 
-1641 TVSVGVNEEAITA
+1641 
-1654 AANAGKIMAE
+1654 
-1664 MQKDIT
+1664 
-1670 PSGGVVEWFTGEKDM
+1670 
-1685 GKFSTQLTQFGNA
+1685 
-1698 IVNFSSKVAGKID
+1698 FSSKVYDTAKSVGSDTID
-1711 EGAVTAAANAGAII
+1711 G
-1725 ADMQKNIAPSGGV
+1725 
-1738 VQWFTGDKDMSAF
+1738 
-1751 SKQLVQFGEA
+1751 
-1761 IVKYSDKVTNV
+1761 
-1772 DATGVEKSLTFSR
+1772 
-1785 ALLGVINSSL
+1785 
-1795 SINENGITKFGKTA
+1795 
-1809 DIGTTIQAYAEK
+1809 
-1821 IASVNL
+1821 
-1827 TSVTTSISAA
+1827 
-1837 KQLRDFV
+1837 
-1844 QSLNNFDISGIA
+1844 
-1856 TFDEAV
+1856 
-1862 KEFSKVNMSS
+1862 MSS
-1872 IKNVLDG
+1872 
-1879 YSSEFN
+1879 
-1885 DLGKKFLT
+1885 
-1893 SLVEGYSSKEE
+1893 
-1904 SFLAAVDS
+1904 
-1912 SLQRAI
+1912 
-1918 ETINSYYQS
+1918 
-1927 INSSGAYL
+1927 
-1935 VSGFVSGINV
+1935 
-1945 NTFRVEA
+1945 
-1952 SARTMAKAAYD
+1952 
-1963 AAKRELDINS
+1963 
-1973 PSRVMEKL
+1973 
-1981 ASYVPAGFA
+1981 
-1990 KGINN
+1990 
-1995 NLGLVNMSSS
+1995 
-2005 DMANTVI
+2005 
-2012 DGVGNAISK
+2012 AISK

-2026 NGDMNMQ
+2026 NGDMDMQ

-2051 IAAMMPIGG
+2051 IAAMMPTGG

-2075 NRNRQNGN
+2075 NRSRQNGN

>member
-504 GLTNDEISMYRDLE
+504 GLTDDEISMYRDLE

-1247 AGKVDENASKTLM
+1247 AGKVDENASKTLK

-1323 LLGGLLIAISCL
+1323 LLGGLLIAISCM

>member
-504 GLTNDEISMYRDLE
+504 GLTDDEISMYRDLE

-1084 MAVMLKMLKSI
+1084 MAVMLKMLKS
-1095 EPAEM
+1095 
-1100 IKGALIVGAAIGL
+1100 
-1113 VAVLVALS
+1113 
-1121 HLGKKNGKDI
+1121 
-1131 SQVGNLMLKISAS
+1131 
-1144 MLLMA
+1144 
-1149 VMLKMLK
+1149 
-1156 SVDYAEIGKGALILA
+1156 VDYAEIGKGALILA

-1554 GGTSLSDFAEQLK
+1554 GGISLSDFAEQLK

>member
-45 KGLEDVGNATKK
+45 KGLEDVGNAAKK
-57 LEFSGVTSGIEAVQ
+57 LEFSGVTSGIETVQ

-303 QAIDMANMAKTAGEA
+303 QAVDMANMAKTAGEA

-329 GTLKEALGSGWTT
+329 DTLKEALGSGWTT

-353 AKELWTDVSDV
+353 AKELWTNVSDV

-422 TDVWRGDYKN
+422 TDVWRGNYKN

-442 ETGYNHQ
+442 EAGYNHQ

-463 TVEDVQEAEAKFAD
+463 TVEDVQEAETKFAD

-489 SKQLSKLSDEQLRHA
+489 SKQLVKLSDEQLRNA
-504 GLTNDEISMYRDLE
+504 GLTDDEISMYRDLE

-528 EELISDMSAKD
+528 EELINDMSAKD

-651 EALVNLRNWLKNNDY
+651 EALVNLRNWLKNNDC
-666 IERSFK
+666 IEKSFK
-672 KVGEGLKVVIDGFK
+672 KVGEGLKIVIDGIK
-686 KLIDLLKESPR
+686 KLLDYLGESPK
-697 IQKFVDIIKDI
+697 IQKFIDTIKNI
-708 DLKEAGGFVVEGLK
+708 DLSEAGEFIIAGLK
-722 KGLSS
+722 KGLSI
-727 GLTIIPDMLKD
+727 GLSIIPDTMKEIAD
-738 IGLKLLSAFEKV
+738 KLLSKFREV
-750 LRIASPSKE
+750 LGIHSPSKE
-759 MEADG
+759 TEADG
-764 EFVVAGLVKGIENT
+764 EYLVEGLINGIKN
-778 ASTVWDAIKDIGTKI
+778 SSSKVWDTIKTFGSDILE
-793 ITKFKEIKVGEAL
+793 KFKELKLGDSISKIV
-806 TKVISVGAGVG
+806 SVGAGAG
-817 MLAITKNLVDTFKNI
+817 MLVIAKKLADAVNRLTSPLKV
-832 TAPMAS
+832 MES
-838 VGEFIETL
+838 VSEAVEDVG
-846 DKSVKKTA
+846 
-854 KAIGKNLKASAFEKK
+854 KAVSKNLKASALEKK
-869 TEGVRNLALALLALS
+869 TKAIQNVALAALMLAG
-884 AAVFIMSKID
+884 AVFIFSKVD
-894 TKKLWSTVGAI
+894 PDRLWQSVGVMAALTA
-905 GVLAV
+905 VLAG
-910 ILVGLAVA
+910 IA
-918 ISKLTDSAVE
+918 IAMDKFSKSAVE
-928 LDGNSKTLKLSGLK
+928 FDGNSKSFSLNGLK
-942 TTLISI
+942 TTMLNLGIALI
-948 GVALALM
+948 LM
-955 AATVKIMGSLNP
+955 AATTKILGSMNP
-967 DAYMQGLLGLVALMG
+967 DQLEQGLIGLSAVTVAMIGLIFSLGKISESG
-982 VMMLLIVSMSLL
+982 
-994 VSDNNSKSI
+994 SDKAIKN
-1003 QQAGKAMKKI
+1003 AGKTMKKL
-1013 ATAMILMV
+1013 AVTMLLMV

-1029 MKPEKYA
+1029 MNADKYK
-1036 QGLDGFN
+1036 QGIDGFTN
-1043 TITAAL
+1043 IILAL
-1049 LATIIGLVALTY
+1049 MFMVTGLVALTHL
-1061 IATDKDISQVGNL
+1061 ATNKDISQIGNL

-1084 MAVMLKMLKSI
+1084 MVIVAKMAGELKPEAFKN
-1095 EPAEM
+1095 
-1100 IKGALIVGAAIGL
+1100 GAKIAGA
-1113 VAVLVALS
+1113 VALM
-1121 HLGKKNGKDI
+1121 
-1131 SQVGNLMLKISAS
+1131 VT
-1144 MLLMA
+1144 
-1149 VMLKMLK
+1149 
-1156 SVDYAEIGKGALILA
+1156 
-1171 GVAVLIAGLVALT
+1171 GLVALT
-1184 HKASDKQ
+1184 HLATDKEL
-1191 IKGIG
+1191 KGVG
-1196 KMLLAVS
+1196 RLLLSVS
-1203 LCFAVMAG
+1203 LCMAIMAG
-1211 VCLVLGLLPVDK
+1211 VCLVLGLLRPEK
-1223 IVQGLAAVAAF
+1223 LEHG
-1234 TILIEGLIAVAAI
+1234 VAAI
-1247 AGKVDENASKTLM
+1247 VVFGVVIGALIKVVASAKKIDKNAGGAIL
-1260 SAAIAIGVMAAAVA
+1260 AIAVTIAVMAAAVTV
-1274 ILSILKPEKII
+1274 LSLLKPEKIAG
-1285 VATACM
+1285 ATVC
-1291 SVLVGLFAL
+1291 LGILIGLFAL
-1300 VEFCASKVQGA
+1300 VERNASYIKKA
-1311 MGSLIAMAVVIG
+1311 TGSLIVMAVIIG
-1323 LLGGLLIAISCL
+1323 LLGGLLIGISFIPTERALVAAGAISLVLLSLSGAMYLIGKAGNISIKAVAALAMMAVVVLSLAALIQVLTSFNVDASLMGSLLLLAGCLISIGAAVMVMNNCVAGAAALVVVALALSVFL
-1335 PVEKT
+1335 PVLQQLGSMSLGEIG
-1340 MVATAELAILMA
+1340 VALLALAGSLA
-1352 VMAGVMFLVS
+1352 VLGL
-1362 KVPVSAAITGAA
+1362 A
-1374 GLAAFIG
+1374 GLLLGPVVAPMIGIAGAIALLGVGCLGAGAGLQMFAQGLTTLVMLGPVAIQAFTATIQAFI
-1381 IFAATLAIL
+1381 TL
-1390 GGLSKIPGVSDIVNS
+1390 IPTIITTIVTS
-1405 GGEFLANIG
+1405 LVTTFTTCIPMIVEG
-1414 YALGNFIGSII
+1414 ALLLITSLLTSI
-1425 GGFGAGVSS
+1425 AEH
-1434 GLPEIGTNLA
+1434 LPEILA
-1444 LFMENAQ
+1444 AGISIIMTLLTGIRDNIGQITEVVIDIIINFAEAIANKLPDIIQ
-1451 PFFDGI
+1451 CGVDVFFAFLDGFSDAIANNGERLRESLKKLVDSII
-1457 TGIDAVSMIAN
+1457 TGIKGFLGIHSPSTEFEEIGEFSIAGLIKGFGNKVGDAVEAVGKLASKLV
-1468 IGSLTAAI
+1468 GKVKEKFS
-1476 LLLTAADFISGMA
+1476 D
-1489 TFMKGKNSFSQLGK
+1489 MKEKGQQLCQKIKDGFEEK
-1503 ELSAFIVSAQ
+1503 APKIVSCVGDTMKKAGKKIQ
-1513 PFIDG
+1513 EAKNDFKTWGKDAMEGLRNGMESAKDKIKSTVGGIATDIG
-1518 AKSLTGEMMEG
+1518 AKFKDVLGIHSPSRVFKQYG
-1529 VKALSETLLMLT
+1529 KYI
-1541 AADLIDGISSWLT
+1541 DLGLVNGI
-1554 GGTSLSDFAEQLK
+1554 
-1567 PFGEAMVE
+1567 
-1575 FSDVVAGKID
+1575 
-1585 IDAVN
+1585 
-1590 SAANAGKIMAEM
+1590 
-1602 EKSVTKTGGVV
+1602 KT
-1613 QWFTGEHDMGKFSTQ
+1613 
-1628 LVQFGRAIVRFSD
+1628 
-1641 TVSVGVNEEAITA
+1641 
-1654 AANAGKIMAE
+1654 
-1664 MQKDIT
+1664 
-1670 PSGGVVEWFTGEKDM
+1670 
-1685 GKFSTQLTQFGNA
+1685 
-1698 IVNFSSKVAGKID
+1698 FSSKVYDTAKSVGSDTID
-1711 EGAVTAAANAGAII
+1711 G
-1725 ADMQKNIAPSGGV
+1725 
-1738 VQWFTGDKDMSAF
+1738 
-1751 SKQLVQFGEA
+1751 
-1761 IVKYSDKVTNV
+1761 
-1772 DATGVEKSLTFSR
+1772 
-1785 ALLGVINSSL
+1785 
-1795 SINENGITKFGKTA
+1795 
-1809 DIGTTIQAYAEK
+1809 
-1821 IASVNL
+1821 
-1827 TSVTTSISAA
+1827 
-1837 KQLRDFV
+1837 
-1844 QSLNNFDISGIA
+1844 
-1856 TFDEAV
+1856 
-1862 KEFSKVNMSS
+1862 MSS
-1872 IKNVLDG
+1872 
-1879 YSSEFN
+1879 
-1885 DLGKKFLT
+1885 
-1893 SLVEGYSSKEE
+1893 
-1904 SFLAAVDS
+1904 
-1912 SLQRAI
+1912 
-1918 ETINSYYQS
+1918 
-1927 INSSGAYL
+1927 
-1935 VSGFVSGINV
+1935 
-1945 NTFRVEA
+1945 
-1952 SARTMAKAAYD
+1952 
-1963 AAKRELDINS
+1963 
-1973 PSRVMEKL
+1973 
-1981 ASYVPAGFA
+1981 
-1990 KGINN
+1990 
-1995 NLGLVNMSSS
+1995 
-2005 DMANTVI
+2005 
-2012 DGVGNAISK
+2012 AISK

-2026 NGDMNMQ
+2026 NGDMDMQ

-2051 IAAMMPIGG
+2051 IAAMMPTGG

-2100 LSKPTYNVGG
+2100 LSKPIYNVGG

>member
-45 KGLEDVGNATKK
+45 KGLEDIGNATKK
-57 LEFSGVTSGIEAVQ
+57 LEFSGVASGIEAVQ

-170 GVKLD
+170 GVKLNA
-175 TSVSAIQ
+175 SVSAIQ

-237 RTSEKLGTGAQAY
+237 RTSEKLGTGAKAY

-293 KFVDEGYSEE
+293 KFVNEGYSEE
-303 QAIDMANMAKTAGEA
+303 QAVDMANMAKTAGEA

-329 GTLKEALGSGWTT
+329 NTLKEALGSGWTT

-353 AKELWTDVSDV
+353 AKELWTKVSDV

-396 ENSDVG
+396 ENSDIG

-415 EYYQKVV
+415 EYYQKAV
-422 TDVWRGDYKN
+422 TDVWKGDYKN

-442 ETGYNHQ
+442 EAGYNHQ

-463 TVEDVQEAEAKFAD
+463 TVEDVQGAEAKFAD

-489 SKQLSKLSDEQLRHA
+489 SKRLSKLSDEQLRHA
-504 GLTNDEISMYRDLE
+504 GLTDDEISMYRDLE

-528 EELISDMSAKD
+528 EELINDMSAKD

-666 IERSFK
+666 IEKSFK

-686 KLIDLLKESPR
+686 KLKDLLKESPR

-846 DKSVKKTA
+846 DESVKKTA

-967 DAYMQGLLGLVALMG
+967 DAHMQGLMGLVALMG

-1013 ATAMILMV
+1013 ATAILLMV

-1029 MKPEKYA
+1029 MRPEKYA

-1049 LATIIGLVALTY
+1049 LATVIGLVALTY

-1113 VAVLVALS
+1113 VVVLVALS

-1311 MGSLIAMAVVIG
+1311 MGSLIAMAVVIE

-2012 DGVGNAISK
+2012 DGVSNAISK

-2026 NGDMNMQ
+2026 NGDMDMQ

-2051 IAAMMPIGG
+2051 IAAMMPTGG

>member
-57 LEFSGVTSGIEAVQ
+57 LEFSGVASGIEAVQ

-504 GLTNDEISMYRDLE
+504 GLTDDEISMYRDLE

-1247 AGKVDENASKTLM
+1247 AGKVDENASKTLK

-2051 IAAMMPIGG
+2051 IAAMMPTGG

>member
-57 LEFSGVTSGIEAVQ
+57 LEFSGVTSGIETVQ

-175 TSVSAIQ
+175 ASVSAIQ

-303 QAIDMANMAKTAGEA
+303 QAVDMANMAKTAGEA

-329 GTLKEALGSGWTT
+329 DTLKEALGSGWTT

-353 AKELWTDVSDV
+353 AKELWTNVSDV

-402 KTVKQINNLTNSL
+402 KTVKQINNLANSL

-442 ETGYNHQ
+442 EAGYNHQ

-463 TVEDVQEAEAKFAD
+463 TVEDVQEAETKFAD

-489 SKQLSKLSDEQLRHA
+489 SKQLAKLSDEQLRNA
-504 GLTNDEISMYRDLE
+504 GLTDDEISMYRDLE

-528 EELISDMSAKD
+528 EELINDMSAKD

-651 EALVNLRNWLKNNDY
+651 EALVNLRNWLKNNDC
-666 IERSFK
+666 IEKSFK

-708 DLKEAGGFVVEGLK
+708 DLKEAGGFVIEGLK

-778 ASTVWDAIKDIGTKI
+778 ASTVWDAIKDIGAKI

-846 DKSVKKTA
+846 DESVKKTA

-967 DAYMQGLLGLVALMG
+967 DAYMQGLMGLVALMG

-1013 ATAMILMV
+1013 ATAILLMV

-1029 MKPEKYA
+1029 MRPEKYA

-1049 LATIIGLVALTY
+1049 LATVIGLVALTY
-1061 IATDKDISQVGNL
+1061 IATD
-1074 MLKISASMLL
+1074 
-1084 MAVMLKMLKSI
+1084 
-1095 EPAEM
+1095 
-1100 IKGALIVGAAIGL
+1100 
-1113 VAVLVALS
+1113 
-1121 HLGKKNGKDI
+1121 KDI

-1457 TGIDAVSMIAN
+1457 TSIDAVSMIAN

-2012 DGVGNAISK
+2012 DGVSNAISK

-2026 NGDMNMQ
+2026 NGDMDMQ

-2051 IAAMMPIGG
+2051 IAAMMPTGG

>member
-504 GLTNDEISMYRDLE
+504 GLTDDEISMYRDLE

-967 DAYMQGLLGLVALMG
+967 DAHMQGLMGLVALMG

-1013 ATAMILMV
+1013 ATAILLMV

-1029 MKPEKYA
+1029 MRPEKYA

-1049 LATIIGLVALTY
+1049 LATVIGLVALTY

-1113 VAVLVALS
+1113 VVVLVALS

-1457 TGIDAVSMIAN
+1457 TDIDAVSMIAN

-2012 DGVGNAISK
+2012 DGVSNAISK

-2026 NGDMNMQ
+2026 NGDMDMQ

-2051 IAAMMPIGG
+2051 IAAMMPTGG

>member
-1 MSSKE
+1 
-6 VDERVVEMRFDNAQF
+6 MRFDNAQF

-34 LKAKLNFNGVS
+34 LKAKLNFSGVS

-126 ANTQKEG
+126 ANTQKER

-504 GLTNDEISMYRDLE
+504 GLTDDEISMYRDLE

-1084 MAVMLKMLKSI
+1084 MAVMLKMLKS
-1095 EPAEM
+1095 
-1100 IKGALIVGAAIGL
+1100 
-1113 VAVLVALS
+1113 
-1121 HLGKKNGKDI
+1121 
-1131 SQVGNLMLKISAS
+1131 
-1144 MLLMA
+1144 
-1149 VMLKMLK
+1149 
-1156 SVDYAEIGKGALILA
+1156 VDYAEIGKGALILA

-1234 TILIEGLIAVAAI
+1234 IILIEGLIAVAAI

-1529 VKALSETLLMLT
+1529 VEALSETLLMLT